1 MADKIR
7 ILLSV
12 SESTIAEF
20 VNYSLISNIEVIF
33 CLTEQDFLQQIDIGT
48 TPAAIVI
55 ENHVNFDI
63 TKDFLD
69 KIINH
74 TSMQYSL
81 NLDLFA
87 MTPVIALLHDYTPE
101 EEISLL
107 NCGVSE
113 VIDLKTNKDV
123 IYHRILKATQSFTN
137 EIKKFLIINKQ
148 HEYALTRI
156 SQLSGKTGIFNKQ
169 TFIEKT
175 KDMLSQNKGKTF
187 IFIQFDID
195 RFKVFNDLFGFSE
208 GDKILMGLGEYFIQ
222 KNRQNT
228 QYGHI
233 YADHFIIC
241 TEKDNFS
248 PETFVKEI
256 TTFTNKLFPKFD
268 FIVRVGLYEVYNDG
282 KIDISL
288 ACDRA
293 QLALHSIKADFSA
306 RYAFFSDDMITDLK
320 EEQELITD
328 MVIGIR
334 NNEFKIYIQ
343 PQYDYTTDSMSGAE
357 ALVRWQHPTKGLISP
372 SVFIPVF
379 ERNGFITQLDQ
390 YIWDKTCAYIR
401 KWKDMGLNPV
411 PISVN
416 VSRRDIYN
424 QNLVAVFSRLLK
436 KYNLTPDSLRL
447 EITESAYMDN
457 PSQLIN
463 VVKDLKNLGFC
474 LEMDDFGSGYSSLNT
489 LKDVPVDILKLDM
502 QFIIDSTEKNINKP
516 KHQKRSSNILT
527 SVVRM
532 ANLLQLPVIAEGI
545 ESKSQADYL
554 KSIGCFHMQGFY
566 FSKPM
571 PAEDFETMQEML
583 PEANVEL
590 PEEKEDENGGN
601 FLDSSSINNML
612 FNKFVGAAAIIEWS
626 GDKLELLQL
635 NNLYLK
641 EIGTSRAEYS
651 QYQKD
656 ILQRIEEKSRPALI
670 EAMAQAVKT
679 KEMEFCE
686 VEVLPLGA
694 EKETFWLRIRLVHLS
709 NTATGDIF
717 FAGVENIDFRMHL
730 LELTTTL
737 SEQLASILGNVP
749 YGVIMLENKDGKF
762 YTKYV
767 NEPAAQLAGYGQGEF
782 RAKVNESLF
791 DLFKTDGHKDFKTF
805 LNEQFISDIP
815 TFSENFKIVCKDNS
829 EKEIQFTGNVINQS
843 NGTKIIC
850 AALWKYPIT

>member
-1 MADKIR
+1 MAEKAK

-20 VNYSLISNIEVIF
+20 VDYSLIGNIDVIF
-33 CLTEQDFLQQIDIGT
+33 CPSEQDILQQIDIGT
-48 TPAAIVI
+48 SPAAIVI

-69 KIINH
+69 KIENH

-87 MTPVIALLHDYTPE
+87 MTPVIALLQDYTSE
-101 EEISLL
+101 EEIFLL
-107 NCGVSE
+107 NNGVSE
-113 VIDLKTNKDV
+113 VIDLKTDSNV
-123 IYHRILKATQSFTN
+123 IYHRVLKATQSFTN
-137 EIKKFLIINKQ
+137 EIKKFLVINKQ
-148 HEYALTRI
+148 HEHALTRI

-169 TFIEKT
+169 TFIQKT
-175 KDMLSQNKGKTF
+175 KEMLSKNKGKPF

-222 KNRQNT
+222 NSKKNT

-256 TTFTNKLFPKFD
+256 TTFTNRLFPKFD
-268 FIVRVGLYEVYNDG
+268 FIVRVGLYEVFNDG
-282 KIDISL
+282 EIDISL

-320 EEQELITD
+320 QEQELITD

-334 NNEFKIYIQ
+334 KNEFKIYIQ

-357 ALVRWQHPTKGLISP
+357 ALVRWMHPTKGLISP

-502 QFIIDSTEKNINKP
+502 QFIIDSTEKNKSKP

-545 ESKSQADYL
+545 ESKAQADYL

-571 PAEDFETMQEML
+571 PAEEFEAMQEML
-583 PEANVEL
+583 PEANSEL
-590 PEEKEDENGGN
+590 PEEKEEEANGD
-601 FLDSSSINNML
+601 FLDSASVNNML

-656 ILQRIEEKSRPALI
+656 VLQRIAEKSRPAII

-679 KEMEFCE
+679 KRMEFCE
-686 VEVLPLGA
+686 IEVLPLGT
-694 EKETFWLRIRLVHLS
+694 EKESFWLRIRLVHLS

-737 SEQLASILGNVP
+737 SEQLASILGNAP
-749 YGVIMLENKDGKF
+749 CGFIMLENNDGKF

-767 NEPAAQLAGYGQGEF
+767 NENAARIAGYEQSEF
-782 RAKVNESLF
+782 RAKVNESIF
-791 DLFKTDGHKDFKTF
+791 DLFVSKKHKDFQAF
-805 LNEQFISDIP
+805 LNEMLTANTP
-815 TFSENFKIVCKDNS
+815 AFSEDIKIVCKDNTQ
-829 EKEIQFTGNVINQS
+829 KVIRFKGNVINQS
-843 NGTKIIC
+843 NGTRLIC
-850 AALWKYPIT
+850 ASLWV

>member
-1 MADKIR
+1 MAEKAK

-20 VNYSLISNIEVIF
+20 VDYSLIGNIDVIF
-33 CLTEQDFLQQIDIGT
+33 CPSEQDILQQIDIGT
-48 TPAAIVI
+48 SPAAIVI

-69 KIINH
+69 KIENH

-87 MTPVIALLHDYTPE
+87 MTPVIALLHDYTSE

-107 NCGVSE
+107 NNGVSE
-113 VIDLKTNKDV
+113 VIDLKTDSNV
-123 IYHRILKATQSFTN
+123 IYHRVLKATQSFTN
-137 EIKKFLIINKQ
+137 EIKKFLVINKQ
-148 HEYALTRI
+148 HEHALTRI

-169 TFIEKT
+169 TFIQKT
-175 KDMLSQNKGKTF
+175 KEMLSKNKGKPF

-222 KNRQNT
+222 NSKKNT

-256 TTFTNKLFPKFD
+256 TTFTNRLFPKFD
-268 FIVRVGLYEVYNDG
+268 FIVRVGLYEVFNDG
-282 KIDISL
+282 EIDISL

-293 QLALHSIKADFSA
+293 QLALHSIKANFSA

-320 EEQELITD
+320 QEQELITD

-334 NNEFKIYIQ
+334 KNEFKIYIQ

-357 ALVRWQHPTKGLISP
+357 ALVRWMHPTKGLISP

-502 QFIIDSTEKNINKP
+502 QFIIDSTEKNKSKP

-545 ESKSQADYL
+545 ESKAQADYL

-571 PAEDFETMQEML
+571 PAEEFEAMQEML
-583 PEANVEL
+583 PEANSEL
-590 PEEKEDENGGN
+590 PEEKEEEANGD
-601 FLDSSSINNML
+601 FLDSASVNNML

-626 GDKLELLQL
+626 GYKLELLQM

-656 ILQRIEEKSRPALI
+656 VLQRIAEKSRPAII

-679 KEMEFCE
+679 KRMEFCE
-686 VEVLPLGA
+686 IEVLPLGT
-694 EKETFWLRIRLVHLS
+694 EKESFWLRIRLVHLS

-737 SEQLASILGNVP
+737 SEQLASILGTAP
-749 YGVIMLENKDGKF
+749 CGFIMLENNDGKF

-767 NEPAAQLAGYGQGEF
+767 NENAARIAGYEQSEF
-782 RAKVNESLF
+782 RAKVNESIF
-791 DLFKTDGHKDFKTF
+791 DLFVSKKHKDFQAF
-805 LNEQFISDIP
+805 LNEMLTANSP
-815 TFSENFKIVCKDNS
+815 AFSEDIKIVCKDNTQ
-829 EKEIQFTGNVINQS
+829 KEIRFTGNVINQS
-843 NGTKIIC
+843 NGTRLIC
-850 AALWKYPIT
+850 ASLWV

>member
-1 MADKIR
+1 MAEKAK

-20 VNYSLISNIEVIF
+20 IDYSLIGNIDVIF
-33 CLTEQDFLQQIDIGT
+33 CPSEQDILQQIDIGT
-48 TPAAIVI
+48 SPAAIVI

-69 KIINH
+69 KIENH

-87 MTPVIALLHDYTPE
+87 MTPVIALLQDYTSE
-101 EEISLL
+101 EEIFLL
-107 NCGVSE
+107 NNGVSE
-113 VIDLKTNKDV
+113 VIDLKTDSNV
-123 IYHRILKATQSFTN
+123 IYHRVLKATQSFTN
-137 EIKKFLIINKQ
+137 EIKKFLVINKQ
-148 HEYALTRI
+148 HEHALTRI

-169 TFIEKT
+169 TFIQKT
-175 KDMLSQNKGKTF
+175 KEMLSKNKGKPF

-222 KNRQNT
+222 NSKKNT

-256 TTFTNKLFPKFD
+256 TTFTNRLFPKFD
-268 FIVRVGLYEVYNDG
+268 FIVRVGLYEVFNDG

-320 EEQELITD
+320 QEQELITD

-334 NNEFKIYIQ
+334 KNEFKIYIQ

-357 ALVRWQHPTKGLISP
+357 ALVRWMHPTKGLISP

-502 QFIIDSTEKNINKP
+502 QFIIDSTEKNKSKP

-545 ESKSQADYL
+545 ESKAQADYL

-571 PAEDFETMQEML
+571 PAEEFEAMQEML
-583 PEANVEL
+583 PEANPEL
-590 PEEKEDENGGN
+590 PEEKEEEANGD
-601 FLDSSSINNML
+601 FLDSASVNNML

-626 GDKLELLQL
+626 GDKLELLQM

-656 ILQRIEEKSRPALI
+656 VLQRIAEKSRPAII

-679 KEMEFCE
+679 KRMEFCE
-686 VEVLPLGA
+686 IEVLPLGT
-694 EKETFWLRIRLVHLS
+694 EKESFWLRIRLVHLS

-737 SEQLASILGNVP
+737 SEQLASILGNTP
-749 YGVIMLENKDGKF
+749 CGFIILENNDGKF

-767 NEPAAQLAGYGQGEF
+767 NENAARIAGYEQSEF
-782 RAKVNESLF
+782 RAKVNESIF
-791 DLFKTDGHKDFKTF
+791 DLFVSKKHKDFQAF
-805 LNEQFISDIP
+805 LNEMLTANTP
-815 TFSENFKIVCKDNS
+815 AFSEDIKIVCKDNTQ
-829 EKEIQFTGNVINQS
+829 KEIRFTGNVINQS
-843 NGTKIIC
+843 NGTRLIC
-850 AALWKYPIT
+850 ASLWV

>member
-1 MADKIR
+1 MAEKAK

-20 VNYSLISNIEVIF
+20 VDYSLIGNIDVIF
-33 CLTEQDFLQQIDIGT
+33 CPYEQDILQQIDIGT
-48 TPAAIVI
+48 SPAAIVI

-69 KIINH
+69 KIENH

-81 NLDLFA
+81 KFDLFA
-87 MTPVIALLHDYTPE
+87 MTPVIALLQDYTSE
-101 EEISLL
+101 EEIFLL
-107 NCGVSE
+107 NNGVSE
-113 VIDLKTNKDV
+113 VIDLKTDSNV
-123 IYHRILKATQSFTN
+123 IYHRVLKATQSFTN
-137 EIKKFLIINKQ
+137 EIKKFLVINKQ
-148 HEYALTRI
+148 HEHALTRV

-169 TFIEKT
+169 TFIQKT
-175 KDMLSQNKGKTF
+175 KEMLSKNKGKPF

-222 KNRQNT
+222 NSKKNT

-256 TTFTNKLFPKFD
+256 TTFTNRLFPKFD
-268 FIVRVGLYEVYNDG
+268 FIVRVGLYEVFNDG

-320 EEQELITD
+320 QEQELITD

-334 NNEFKIYIQ
+334 KNEFKIYIQ

-357 ALVRWQHPTKGLISP
+357 ALVRWMHPTKGLISP

-502 QFIIDSTEKNINKP
+502 QFIIDSTEKNKSKP

-545 ESKSQADYL
+545 ESKAQADYL

-571 PAEDFETMQEML
+571 PAEEFEAMQEML
-583 PEANVEL
+583 PEANPEL
-590 PEEKEDENGGN
+590 PEGKEEEANGD
-601 FLDSSSINNML
+601 FLDSASVNNML

-656 ILQRIEEKSRPALI
+656 VLQRIAEKSRPAI
-670 EAMAQAVKT
+670 IAAMAQAVKT
-679 KEMEFCE
+679 KRMEFCE
-686 VEVLPLGA
+686 IEVLPLGT
-694 EKETFWLRIRLVHLS
+694 EKESFWLRIRLVHLS

-737 SEQLASILGNVP
+737 SEQLASILGNAP
-749 YGVIMLENKDGKF
+749 CGFIMLENNDGKF

-767 NEPAAQLAGYGQGEF
+767 NENAAQIAGYEQSEF
-782 RAKVNESLF
+782 RAKVNESIF
-791 DLFKTDGHKDFKTF
+791 DLFVSKKHKDFQAF
-805 LNEQFISDIP
+805 LNEMLTANTP
-815 TFSENFKIVCKDNS
+815 AFSEDIKIVCKDNTQ
-829 EKEIQFTGNVINQS
+829 KEIRFTGNVINQS
-843 NGTKIIC
+843 NGTRLIC
-850 AALWKYPIT
+850 ASLWV

>member
-1 MADKIR
+1 MAEKAK

-20 VNYSLISNIEVIF
+20 VDYSLIGNIDVIF
-33 CLTEQDFLQQIDIGT
+33 CLSEQDILQQIDIGT
-48 TPAAIVI
+48 SPAAIVI

-69 KIINH
+69 KIENH

-87 MTPVIALLHDYTPE
+87 MTPVIALLHDYTSE

-107 NCGVSE
+107 NNGVSE
-113 VIDLKTNKDV
+113 VIDLKTDSNV
-123 IYHRILKATQSFTN
+123 IYHRVLKATQSFTN
-137 EIKKFLIINKQ
+137 EIKKFLVINKQ
-148 HEYALTRI
+148 HEHALTRV

-169 TFIEKT
+169 TFIQKT
-175 KDMLSQNKGKTF
+175 KEMLSKNKGKPF

-222 KNRQNT
+222 NSKKNT

-256 TTFTNKLFPKFD
+256 TTFTNRLFPKFD
-268 FIVRVGLYEVYNDG
+268 FIVRVGLYEVFNDG

-320 EEQELITD
+320 QEQELITD

-334 NNEFKIYIQ
+334 KNEFKIYIQ

-357 ALVRWQHPTKGLISP
+357 ALVRWMHPTKGLISP

-502 QFIIDSTEKNINKP
+502 QFIIDSTEKNKSKP

-545 ESKSQADYL
+545 ESKAQADYL

-571 PAEDFETMQEML
+571 PAEEFEAMQEML
-583 PEANVEL
+583 PEANSEL
-590 PEEKEDENGGN
+590 PEEKEEEANGD
-601 FLDSSSINNML
+601 FLDSASVNNML

-626 GDKLELLQL
+626 GYKLELLQM

-656 ILQRIEEKSRPALI
+656 VLQRIVEKSRPAII

-679 KEMEFCE
+679 KRMEFCE
-686 VEVLPLGA
+686 IEVLPLGT
-694 EKETFWLRIRLVHLS
+694 EKESFWLRIRLVHLS

-737 SEQLASILGNVP
+737 SEQLASILGTAP
-749 YGVIMLENKDGKF
+749 CGFIMLENNDGKF

-767 NEPAAQLAGYGQGEF
+767 NENAARIAGYEQSEF
-782 RAKVNESLF
+782 RAKVNESIF
-791 DLFKTDGHKDFKTF
+791 DLFVSKKHKDFQAF
-805 LNEQFISDIP
+805 LNEMLTANTP
-815 TFSENFKIVCKDNS
+815 AFSEDIKIICKDNTQ
-829 EKEIQFTGNVINQS
+829 KEIRFTGNVINQS
-843 NGTKIIC
+843 NGTRLIC
-850 AALWKYPIT
+850 ASLWV

>member
-1 MADKIR
+1 MAEKAK

-20 VNYSLISNIEVIF
+20 IDYSLIGNIDVIF
-33 CLTEQDFLQQIDIGT
+33 CPSEQDILQQIDIGT
-48 TPAAIVI
+48 SPAAIVI

-69 KIINH
+69 KIENH

-87 MTPVIALLHDYTPE
+87 MTPVIALLHDYTSE

-107 NCGVSE
+107 NNGVSE
-113 VIDLKTNKDV
+113 VIDLKTDSNV
-123 IYHRILKATQSFTN
+123 IYHRVLKATQSFTN
-137 EIKKFLIINKQ
+137 EIKKFLVINKQ
-148 HEYALTRI
+148 HEHALTRV

-169 TFIEKT
+169 TFIQKT
-175 KDMLSQNKGKTF
+175 KEMLSKNKGKPF

-222 KNRQNT
+222 NSKKNT

-256 TTFTNKLFPKFD
+256 TTFTNRLFPKFD
-268 FIVRVGLYEVYNDG
+268 FIVRVGLYEVFNDG

-320 EEQELITD
+320 QEQELITD

-334 NNEFKIYIQ
+334 KNEFKIYIQ

-357 ALVRWQHPTKGLISP
+357 ALVRWMHPTKGLISP

-502 QFIIDSTEKNINKP
+502 QFIIDSTEKNKSKP

-545 ESKSQADYL
+545 ESKAQADYL

-571 PAEDFETMQEML
+571 PAEEFEAMQEML
-583 PEANVEL
+583 PEANSEL
-590 PEEKEDENGGN
+590 PEEKEEEANGD
-601 FLDSSSINNML
+601 FLDSASVNNML

-626 GDKLELLQL
+626 GYKLELLQM

-656 ILQRIEEKSRPALI
+656 VLQRIAEKSRPAII

-679 KEMEFCE
+679 KRMEFCE
-686 VEVLPLGA
+686 IEVLPLGT
-694 EKETFWLRIRLVHLS
+694 EKESFWLRIRLVHLS

-737 SEQLASILGNVP
+737 SEQLASILGTAP
-749 YGVIMLENKDGKF
+749 CGFIMLENNDGKF

-767 NEPAAQLAGYGQGEF
+767 NENAARIAGYEQSEF
-782 RAKVNESLF
+782 RAKVNESIF
-791 DLFKTDGHKDFKTF
+791 DLFVSKKHKDFQAF
-805 LNEQFISDIP
+805 LNEMLTANSP
-815 TFSENFKIVCKDNS
+815 AFSEDIKIVCKDNTQ
-829 EKEIQFTGNVINQS
+829 KEIRFTGNVINQS
-843 NGTKIIC
+843 NGTRLIC
-850 AALWKYPIT
+850 ASLWV

>member
-1 MADKIR
+1 MAEKTK

-12 SESTIAEF
+12 SESTIAGF
-20 VNYSLISNIEVIF
+20 VDYSLIGNIDVIF
-33 CLTEQDFLQQIDIGT
+33 CPSEQDILQQIDIGT
-48 TPAAIVI
+48 SPAAIVI

-69 KIINH
+69 KIENH

-81 NLDLFA
+81 KFDLFA
-87 MTPVIALLHDYTPE
+87 MTPVIALLQDYTSE
-101 EEISLL
+101 EEIFLL
-107 NCGVSE
+107 NNGVSE
-113 VIDLKTNKDV
+113 VIDLKTDSNV
-123 IYHRILKATQSFTN
+123 IYHRVLKATQSFTN
-137 EIKKFLIINKQ
+137 EIKKFLVINKQ
-148 HEYALTRI
+148 HEHALTRV

-169 TFIEKT
+169 TFIQKT
-175 KDMLSQNKGKTF
+175 KEMLSKNKGKPF

-222 KNRQNT
+222 NSKKNT

-256 TTFTNKLFPKFD
+256 TTFTNRLFPKFD
-268 FIVRVGLYEVYNDG
+268 FIVRVGLYEVFNDG

-320 EEQELITD
+320 QEQELITD

-334 NNEFKIYIQ
+334 KNEFKIYIQ

-357 ALVRWQHPTKGLISP
+357 ALVRWMHPTKGLISP

-502 QFIIDSTEKNINKP
+502 QFIIDSTEKNKSKP

-545 ESKSQADYL
+545 ESKAQADYL

-571 PAEDFETMQEML
+571 PAEEFEAMQEML
-583 PEANVEL
+583 PEANPEL
-590 PEEKEDENGGN
+590 PEGKEEEANGD
-601 FLDSSSINNML
+601 FLDSASVNNML

-656 ILQRIEEKSRPALI
+656 VLQRIAEKSRPAI
-670 EAMAQAVKT
+670 IAAMAQAVKT
-679 KEMEFCE
+679 KRMEFCE
-686 VEVLPLGA
+686 IEVLPLGT
-694 EKETFWLRIRLVHLS
+694 EKESFWLRIRLVHLS

-737 SEQLASILGNVP
+737 SEQLASILGNAP
-749 YGVIMLENKDGKF
+749 CGFIMLENNDGKF

-767 NEPAAQLAGYGQGEF
+767 NENAAQIAGYEQSEF
-782 RAKVNESLF
+782 RAKVNESIF
-791 DLFKTDGHKDFKTF
+791 DLFVSKKHKDFQAF
-805 LNEQFISDIP
+805 LNEMLTANTP
-815 TFSENFKIVCKDNS
+815 AFSEDIKIVCKDNTQ
-829 EKEIQFTGNVINQS
+829 KEIRFTGNVINQS
-843 NGTKIIC
+843 NGTRLIC
-850 AALWKYPIT
+850 ASLWV

>member
-1 MADKIR
+1 MAEKAK

-20 VNYSLISNIEVIF
+20 VDYSLIGNIDVIF
-33 CLTEQDFLQQIDIGT
+33 CPSEQDILQQIDIGT
-48 TPAAIVI
+48 SPAAIVI

-69 KIINH
+69 KIENH

-87 MTPVIALLHDYTPE
+87 MTPVIALLHDYTSE

-107 NCGVSE
+107 NNGVSE
-113 VIDLKTNKDV
+113 VIDLKTDSNV
-123 IYHRILKATQSFTN
+123 IYHRVLKATQSFTN
-137 EIKKFLIINKQ
+137 EIKKFLVINKQ
-148 HEYALTRI
+148 HEHALTRI

-169 TFIEKT
+169 TFIQKT
-175 KDMLSQNKGKTF
+175 KEMLSKNKGKPF

-222 KNRQNT
+222 NSKKNT

-256 TTFTNKLFPKFD
+256 TTFTNRLFPKFD
-268 FIVRVGLYEVYNDG
+268 FIVRVGLYEVFNDG

-320 EEQELITD
+320 QEQELITD

-334 NNEFKIYIQ
+334 KNEFKIYIQ

-357 ALVRWQHPTKGLISP
+357 ALVRWMHPTKGLISP

-502 QFIIDSTEKNINKP
+502 QFIIDSTEKNKSKP

-545 ESKSQADYL
+545 ESKAQADYL

-571 PAEDFETMQEML
+571 PAEEFEAMQEML
-583 PEANVEL
+583 PEANSEL
-590 PEEKEDENGGN
+590 PEEKEEEANGD
-601 FLDSSSINNML
+601 FLDSASVNNML
-612 FNKFVGAAAIIEWS
+612 FNKFVGAAAIIEWR
-626 GDKLELLQL
+626 GYKLELLQM

-656 ILQRIEEKSRPALI
+656 VLQRIAEKSRPAII

-679 KEMEFCE
+679 KRMEFCE
-686 VEVLPLGA
+686 IEVLPLGT
-694 EKETFWLRIRLVHLS
+694 EKESFWLRIRLVHLS

-737 SEQLASILGNVP
+737 SEQLASILGTAP
-749 YGVIMLENKDGKF
+749 CGFIMLENNDGKF

-767 NEPAAQLAGYGQGEF
+767 NENAARIAGYEQSEF
-782 RAKVNESLF
+782 RAKVNESIF
-791 DLFKTDGHKDFKTF
+791 DLFVSKKHKDFQAF
-805 LNEQFISDIP
+805 LNEMLTANTP
-815 TFSENFKIVCKDNS
+815 AFSEDIKIVCKDNTQ
-829 EKEIQFTGNVINQS
+829 KEIRFTGNVINQS
-843 NGTKIIC
+843 NGTRLIC
-850 AALWKYPIT
+850 ASLWV

>member
-1 MADKIR
+1 MAEKAK

-20 VNYSLISNIEVIF
+20 VDYSLIGNIDVIF
-33 CLTEQDFLQQIDIGT
+33 CPSEQDILQQIDIGT
-48 TPAAIVI
+48 SPAAIVI

-69 KIINH
+69 KIVNH
-74 TSMQYSL
+74 ISMQYSL

-87 MTPVIALLHDYTPE
+87 MTPVIALLHDYTSE

-107 NCGVSE
+107 NNGVSE
-113 VIDLKTNKDV
+113 VIDLKTDSNV
-123 IYHRILKATQSFTN
+123 IYHRVLKATQSFTN
-137 EIKKFLIINKQ
+137 EIKKFLVINKQ
-148 HEYALTRI
+148 HEYALTRV

-169 TFIEKT
+169 TFIQKT
-175 KDMLSQNKGKTF
+175 KEMLSKNKGKPF

-222 KNRQNT
+222 NSKKNT

-256 TTFTNKLFPKFD
+256 TTFTNRLFPKFD
-268 FIVRVGLYEVYNDG
+268 FIVRVGLYEVFNDG

-306 RYAFFSDDMITDLK
+306 RYAFFSNDMITDLK
-320 EEQELITD
+320 QEQELITD

-334 NNEFKIYIQ
+334 KNEFKIYIQ

-357 ALVRWQHPTKGLISP
+357 ALVRWMHPTKGLISP

-502 QFIIDSTEKNINKP
+502 QFIIDSTEKNKSKP

-545 ESKSQADYL
+545 ESKAQADYL

-571 PAEDFETMQEML
+571 PAEEFEAMQEML
-583 PEANVEL
+583 PEANSEL
-590 PEEKEDENGGN
+590 PEEKEEEANGD
-601 FLDSSSINNML
+601 FLDSASVNNML

-626 GDKLELLQL
+626 GYKLELIQM

-656 ILQRIEEKSRPALI
+656 VLQRIVEKSRPAII

-679 KEMEFCE
+679 KRMEFCE
-686 VEVLPLGA
+686 IEVLPLGT
-694 EKETFWLRIRLVHLS
+694 EKESFWLRIRLVHLS

-737 SEQLASILGNVP
+737 SEQLASILGTAP
-749 YGVIMLENKDGKF
+749 CGFIMLENNDGKF

-767 NEPAAQLAGYGQGEF
+767 NENAARIAGYEQSEF
-782 RAKVNESLF
+782 RAKVNESIF
-791 DLFKTDGHKDFKTF
+791 DLFVSKKHKDFQAF
-805 LNEQFISDIP
+805 LNEMLTANTP
-815 TFSENFKIVCKDNS
+815 AFSEDIKIICKDNTQ
-829 EKEIQFTGNVINQS
+829 KEIRFTGNVINQS
-843 NGTKIIC
+843 NGTRLIC
-850 AALWKYPIT
+850 ASLWV

>member
-1 MADKIR
+1 MAEKAK

-20 VNYSLISNIEVIF
+20 VDYSLIGNIDVIF
-33 CLTEQDFLQQIDIGT
+33 CPSEQDILQQIDIGT
-48 TPAAIVI
+48 SPAAIVI

-69 KIINH
+69 KIENH

-87 MTPVIALLHDYTPE
+87 MTPVIALLQDYTSE
-101 EEISLL
+101 EEIFLL
-107 NCGVSE
+107 NNGVSE
-113 VIDLKTNKDV
+113 VIDLKTDSNV
-123 IYHRILKATQSFTN
+123 IYHRVLKATQSFTN
-137 EIKKFLIINKQ
+137 EIKKFLVINKQ
-148 HEYALTRI
+148 HEHALTRI

-169 TFIEKT
+169 TFIQKT
-175 KDMLSQNKGKTF
+175 KEMLSKNKGKPF

-222 KNRQNT
+222 NSKKNT

-256 TTFTNKLFPKFD
+256 TTFTNRLFPKFD
-268 FIVRVGLYEVYNDG
+268 FIVRVGLYEVFNDG

-320 EEQELITD
+320 QEQELITD

-334 NNEFKIYIQ
+334 KNEFKIYIQ

-357 ALVRWQHPTKGLISP
+357 ALVRWMHPTKGLISP

-502 QFIIDSTEKNINKP
+502 QFIIDSTEKNKSKP

-545 ESKSQADYL
+545 ESKAQADYL

-571 PAEDFETMQEML
+571 PAEEFEAMQEML
-583 PEANVEL
+583 PEANSEL
-590 PEEKEDENGGN
+590 PEEKEEEANGD
-601 FLDSSSINNML
+601 FLDSASVNNML

-626 GDKLELLQL
+626 GYKLELLQM

-656 ILQRIEEKSRPALI
+656 VLQRIAEKSRPAII

-679 KEMEFCE
+679 KRMEFCE
-686 VEVLPLGA
+686 IEVLPLGT
-694 EKETFWLRIRLVHLS
+694 EKESFWLRIRLVHLS

-737 SEQLASILGNVP
+737 SEQLASILGTAP
-749 YGVIMLENKDGKF
+749 CGFIMLENNDGKF

-767 NEPAAQLAGYGQGEF
+767 NENAARIAGYEQSEF
-782 RAKVNESLF
+782 RAKVNESIF
-791 DLFKTDGHKDFKTF
+791 DLFVSKKHKDFQAF
-805 LNEQFISDIP
+805 LNEMLTANTP
-815 TFSENFKIVCKDNS
+815 AFSEDIKIVCKDNTQ
-829 EKEIQFTGNVINQS
+829 KEIRFTGNVINQS
-843 NGTKIIC
+843 NGTRLIC
-850 AALWKYPIT
+850 ASLWV

>member
-1 MADKIR
+1 MAEKAK

-20 VNYSLISNIEVIF
+20 IDYSLIGNIDVIF
-33 CLTEQDFLQQIDIGT
+33 CPYEQDILQQIDIGT
-48 TPAAIVI
+48 SPAAIVI

-69 KIINH
+69 KIENH

-81 NLDLFA
+81 KFDLFA
-87 MTPVIALLHDYTPE
+87 MTPVIALLQDYTSE
-101 EEISLL
+101 EEIFLL
-107 NCGVSE
+107 NNGVSE
-113 VIDLKTNKDV
+113 VIDLKTDSNV
-123 IYHRILKATQSFTN
+123 IYHRVLKATQSFTN
-137 EIKKFLIINKQ
+137 EIKKFLVINKQ
-148 HEYALTRI
+148 HEHALTRV

-169 TFIEKT
+169 TFIQKT
-175 KDMLSQNKGKTF
+175 KEMLSKNKGKPF

-222 KNRQNT
+222 NSKKNT

-256 TTFTNKLFPKFD
+256 TTFTNRLFPKFD
-268 FIVRVGLYEVYNDG
+268 FIVRVGLYEVFNDG

-320 EEQELITD
+320 QEQELITD

-334 NNEFKIYIQ
+334 KNEFKIYIQ

-357 ALVRWQHPTKGLISP
+357 ALVRWMHPTKGLISP

-502 QFIIDSTEKNINKP
+502 QFIIDSTEKNKSKP

-545 ESKSQADYL
+545 ESKAQADYL

-571 PAEDFETMQEML
+571 PAEEFEAMQEML
-583 PEANVEL
+583 PEANSEL
-590 PEEKEDENGGN
+590 PEEKEEEANGD
-601 FLDSSSINNML
+601 FLDSASVNNML

-656 ILQRIEEKSRPALI
+656 VLQRIAEKSRPAII

-679 KEMEFCE
+679 KRMEFCE
-686 VEVLPLGA
+686 IEVLPLGT
-694 EKETFWLRIRLVHLS
+694 EKESFWLRIRLVHLS

-737 SEQLASILGNVP
+737 SEQLASILGNAP
-749 YGVIMLENKDGKF
+749 CGFIMLENNDGKF

-767 NEPAAQLAGYGQGEF
+767 NENAARIAGYEQSEF
-782 RAKVNESLF
+782 RAKVNESIF
-791 DLFKTDGHKDFKTF
+791 DLFVSKKHKDFQAF
-805 LNEQFISDIP
+805 LNEMLTANTP
-815 TFSENFKIVCKDNS
+815 AFSEDIKIVCKDNTQ
-829 EKEIQFTGNVINQS
+829 KEIRFTGNVINQS
-843 NGTKIIC
+843 NGTRLIC
-850 AALWKYPIT
+850 ASLWV

>member
-1 MADKIR
+1 MAEKAK

-20 VNYSLISNIEVIF
+20 IDYSLIGNIDVIF
-33 CLTEQDFLQQIDIGT
+33 CPSEQDILQQIDIGT
-48 TPAAIVI
+48 SPAAIVI

-69 KIINH
+69 KIENH

-87 MTPVIALLHDYTPE
+87 MTPVIALLQDYTSE
-101 EEISLL
+101 EEIFLL
-107 NCGVSE
+107 NNGVSE
-113 VIDLKTNKDV
+113 VIDLKTDSNV
-123 IYHRILKATQSFTN
+123 IYHRVLKATQSFTN
-137 EIKKFLIINKQ
+137 EIKKFLVINKQ
-148 HEYALTRI
+148 HEHALTRI

-169 TFIEKT
+169 TFIQKT
-175 KDMLSQNKGKTF
+175 KEMLSKNKGKPF

-222 KNRQNT
+222 NSKKNT

-256 TTFTNKLFPKFD
+256 TTFTNRLFPKFD
-268 FIVRVGLYEVYNDG
+268 FIVRVGLYEVFNDG

-320 EEQELITD
+320 QEQELITD

-334 NNEFKIYIQ
+334 KNEFKIYIQ

-357 ALVRWQHPTKGLISP
+357 ALVRWMHPTKGLISP

-502 QFIIDSTEKNINKP
+502 QFIIDSTEKNKSKP

-545 ESKSQADYL
+545 ESKAQADYL

-571 PAEDFETMQEML
+571 PAEEFEAMQEML
-583 PEANVEL
+583 PEANSEL
-590 PEEKEDENGGN
+590 PEEKEEEANGD
-601 FLDSSSINNML
+601 FLDSASVNNML

-626 GDKLELLQL
+626 GDKLELLQM

-656 ILQRIEEKSRPALI
+656 VLQRIAEKSRPAII

-679 KEMEFCE
+679 KRMEFCE
-686 VEVLPLGA
+686 IEVLPLGT
-694 EKETFWLRIRLVHLS
+694 EKESFWLRIRLVHLS

-737 SEQLASILGNVP
+737 SEQLASILGNAP
-749 YGVIMLENKDGKF
+749 CGFIILENNDGKF

-767 NEPAAQLAGYGQGEF
+767 NENAARIAGYEQSEF
-782 RAKVNESLF
+782 RAKVNESIF
-791 DLFKTDGHKDFKTF
+791 DLFVSKKHKDFQAF
-805 LNEQFISDIP
+805 LNEMLIANTP
-815 TFSENFKIVCKDNS
+815 AFSEDIKIVCKDNTQ
-829 EKEIQFTGNVINQS
+829 KEIRFTGNVINQS
-843 NGTKIIC
+843 NGTRLIC
-850 AALWKYPIT
+850 ASLWV

>member
-1 MADKIR
+1 MAEKAK

-20 VNYSLISNIEVIF
+20 VDYSLIGNIDVIF
-33 CLTEQDFLQQIDIGT
+33 CPSEQDILQQIDIGT
-48 TPAAIVI
+48 SPAAIVI

-69 KIINH
+69 KIENH

-87 MTPVIALLHDYTPE
+87 MTPVIALLQDYTSE

-107 NCGVSE
+107 NNGVSE
-113 VIDLKTNKDV
+113 VIDLKTDSDV
-123 IYHRILKATQSFTN
+123 IYHRVLKATQSFTN
-137 EIKKFLIINKQ
+137 EIKKFLVINKQ
-148 HEYALTRI
+148 HEHALTRV

-169 TFIEKT
+169 TFIQKT
-175 KDMLSQNKGKTF
+175 KEMLSKNKGKPF

-222 KNRQNT
+222 NSKKNT

-256 TTFTNKLFPKFD
+256 TTFTNRLFPKFD
-268 FIVRVGLYEVYNDG
+268 FIVRVGLYEVFNDG
-282 KIDISL
+282 EIDISL

-320 EEQELITD
+320 QEQELITD

-334 NNEFKIYIQ
+334 KNEFKIYIQ

-357 ALVRWQHPTKGLISP
+357 ALVRWMHPTKGLISP

-489 LKDVPVDILKLDM
+489 LKDIPVDILKLDM
-502 QFIIDSTEKNINKP
+502 QFIIDSTEKNKSKP

-545 ESKSQADYL
+545 ESKAQADYL

-571 PAEDFETMQEML
+571 PAEEFEAMQEML
-583 PEANVEL
+583 PEANSEL
-590 PEEKEDENGGN
+590 PEEKEEEANGD
-601 FLDSSSINNML
+601 FLDSASVNNML

-626 GDKLELLQL
+626 GYKLELLQM

-656 ILQRIEEKSRPALI
+656 VLQRIAEKSRPAII

-679 KEMEFCE
+679 KRMEFCE
-686 VEVLPLGA
+686 IEVLPLGT
-694 EKETFWLRIRLVHLS
+694 EKESFWLRIRLVHLS

-737 SEQLASILGNVP
+737 SEQLASILGTAP
-749 YGVIMLENKDGKF
+749 CGFIMLENNDGKF

-767 NEPAAQLAGYGQGEF
+767 NENAARIAGYEQSEF
-782 RAKVNESLF
+782 RAKVNESIF
-791 DLFKTDGHKDFKTF
+791 DLFVSKKHKDFQAF
-805 LNEQFISDIP
+805 LNEMLTANTP
-815 TFSENFKIVCKDNS
+815 AFSEDIKIVCKDNTQ
-829 EKEIQFTGNVINQS
+829 KEIRFTGNVINQS
-843 NGTKIIC
+843 NGTRLIC
-850 AALWKYPIT
+850 ASLWV

>member
-1 MADKIR
+1 MAEKAK

-20 VNYSLISNIEVIF
+20 VDYSLIGNIDVIF
-33 CLTEQDFLQQIDIGT
+33 CPSEQDILQQIDIGT
-48 TPAAIVI
+48 SPAAIVI

-69 KIINH
+69 KIENH

-87 MTPVIALLHDYTPE
+87 MTPVIALLQDYTSE
-101 EEISLL
+101 EEIFLL
-107 NCGVSE
+107 NNGVSE
-113 VIDLKTNKDV
+113 VIDLKTDSNV
-123 IYHRILKATQSFTN
+123 IYHRVLKATQSFTN
-137 EIKKFLIINKQ
+137 EIKKFLVINKQ
-148 HEYALTRI
+148 HEHALTRI

-169 TFIEKT
+169 TFIQKT
-175 KDMLSQNKGKTF
+175 KEMLSKNKGKPF

-222 KNRQNT
+222 NSKKNT

-256 TTFTNKLFPKFD
+256 TTFTNRLFPKFD
-268 FIVRVGLYEVYNDG
+268 FIVRVGLYEVFNDG
-282 KIDISL
+282 EIDISL

-320 EEQELITD
+320 QEQELITD

-334 NNEFKIYIQ
+334 KNEFKIYIQ

-357 ALVRWQHPTKGLISP
+357 ALVRWMHPTKGLISP

-502 QFIIDSTEKNINKP
+502 QFIIDSTEKNKSKP

-545 ESKSQADYL
+545 ESKAQADYL

-571 PAEDFETMQEML
+571 PAEEFKAMQEML
-583 PEANVEL
+583 PEANSEL
-590 PEEKEDENGGN
+590 PEEKEEEANGD
-601 FLDSSSINNML
+601 FLDSASVNNML

-626 GDKLELLQL
+626 GYKLELLQM

-641 EIGTSRAEYS
+641 EIGPSRAEYS

-656 ILQRIEEKSRPALI
+656 VLQRIAEKSRPAII

-679 KEMEFCE
+679 KRMEFCE
-686 VEVLPLGA
+686 IEVLPLGT
-694 EKETFWLRIRLVHLS
+694 EKESFWLRIRLVHLS

-737 SEQLASILGNVP
+737 SEQLASILGTAP
-749 YGVIMLENKDGKF
+749 CGFIMLENNDGKF

-767 NEPAAQLAGYGQGEF
+767 NENAARIAGYEQSEF
-782 RAKVNESLF
+782 RAKVNESIF
-791 DLFKTDGHKDFKTF
+791 DLFVSKKHKDFQAF
-805 LNEQFISDIP
+805 LNEMLTANTP
-815 TFSENFKIVCKDNS
+815 AFSEDIKIVCKDNTQ
-829 EKEIQFTGNVINQS
+829 KEIRFTGNVINQS
-843 NGTKIIC
+843 NGTRLIC
-850 AALWKYPIT
+850 ASLWV

>member
-1 MADKIR
+1 MAEKTK

-12 SESTIAEF
+12 SESTITEF
-20 VNYSLISNIEVIF
+20 IDYSLIGNIDVIF
-33 CLTEQDFLQQIDIGT
+33 CPYEQDILQQIDIGT
-48 TPAAIVI
+48 SPAAIVI

-69 KIINH
+69 KIENH

-87 MTPVIALLHDYTPE
+87 MTPVIALLQDYTSE
-101 EEISLL
+101 EEIFLL
-107 NCGVSE
+107 NNGVSE
-113 VIDLKTNKDV
+113 VIDLKTDSNV
-123 IYHRILKATQSFTN
+123 IYHRVLKATQSFTN
-137 EIKKFLIINKQ
+137 EIKKFLVINKQ
-148 HEYALTRI
+148 HEHALTRV

-169 TFIEKT
+169 TFIQKT
-175 KDMLSQNKGKTF
+175 KEMLSKNKGKPF

-222 KNRQNT
+222 NSKKNT

-256 TTFTNKLFPKFD
+256 TTFTNRLFPKFD
-268 FIVRVGLYEVYNDG
+268 FIVRVGLYEVFNDG

-320 EEQELITD
+320 QEQELITD

-334 NNEFKIYIQ
+334 KNEFKIYIQ

-357 ALVRWQHPTKGLISP
+357 ALVRWMHPTKGLISP

-502 QFIIDSTEKNINKP
+502 QFIIDSTEKNKSKP

-545 ESKSQADYL
+545 ESKAQADYL

-571 PAEDFETMQEML
+571 PAEEFEAMQEML
-583 PEANVEL
+583 PEANSEL
-590 PEEKEDENGGN
+590 PEEKEEEANGD
-601 FLDSSSINNML
+601 FLDSASVNNML

-626 GDKLELLQL
+626 GYKLELLQM

-656 ILQRIEEKSRPALI
+656 VLQRIAEKSRPAII

-679 KEMEFCE
+679 KRMEFCE
-686 VEVLPLGA
+686 IEVLPLGT
-694 EKETFWLRIRLVHLS
+694 EKESFWLRIRLVHLS

-737 SEQLASILGNVP
+737 SEQLASILGTAP
-749 YGVIMLENKDGKF
+749 CGFIMLENNDGKF

-767 NEPAAQLAGYGQGEF
+767 NENAARIAGYEQSEF
-782 RAKVNESLF
+782 RAKVNESIF
-791 DLFKTDGHKDFKTF
+791 DLFVSKKHKDFQAF
-805 LNEQFISDIP
+805 LNEMLTANSP
-815 TFSENFKIVCKDNS
+815 AFSEDIKIVCKDNTQ
-829 EKEIQFTGNVINQS
+829 KEIRFTGNVINQS
-843 NGTKIIC
+843 NGTRLIC
-850 AALWKYPIT
+850 ASLWV

>member
-1 MADKIR
+1 MAEKAK

-20 VNYSLISNIEVIF
+20 VDYSLIGNIDVIF
-33 CLTEQDFLQQIDIGT
+33 CPSEQDILQQIDIGT
-48 TPAAIVI
+48 SPAAIVI

-69 KIINH
+69 KIENH

-87 MTPVIALLHDYTPE
+87 MTPVIALLQDYTSE
-101 EEISLL
+101 EEIFLL
-107 NCGVSE
+107 NNGVSE
-113 VIDLKTNKDV
+113 VIDLKTDSNV
-123 IYHRILKATQSFTN
+123 IYHRVLKATQSFTN
-137 EIKKFLIINKQ
+137 EIKKFLVINKQ
-148 HEYALTRI
+148 HEHALTRI

-169 TFIEKT
+169 TFIQKT
-175 KDMLSQNKGKTF
+175 KEMLSKNKGKPF

-222 KNRQNT
+222 NSKKNT

-256 TTFTNKLFPKFD
+256 TTFTNRLFPKFD
-268 FIVRVGLYEVYNDG
+268 FIVRVGLYEVFNDG
-282 KIDISL
+282 EIDISL

-320 EEQELITD
+320 QEQELITD

-334 NNEFKIYIQ
+334 KNEFKIYIQ

-357 ALVRWQHPTKGLISP
+357 ALVRWMHPTKGLISP

-502 QFIIDSTEKNINKP
+502 QFIIDSTEKNKSKP

-545 ESKSQADYL
+545 ESKAQADYL

-571 PAEDFETMQEML
+571 PAEEFEAMQEML
-583 PEANVEL
+583 PEANSEL
-590 PEEKEDENGGN
+590 PEEKEEEANGD
-601 FLDSSSINNML
+601 FLDSASVNNML

-626 GDKLELLQL
+626 GYKLELLQM

-656 ILQRIEEKSRPALI
+656 VLQRIAEKSRPAII

-679 KEMEFCE
+679 KRMEFCE
-686 VEVLPLGA
+686 IEVLPLGT
-694 EKETFWLRIRLVHLS
+694 EKESFWLRIRLVHLS

-737 SEQLASILGNVP
+737 SEQLASILGTAP
-749 YGVIMLENKDGKF
+749 CGFIMLENNDGKF

-767 NEPAAQLAGYGQGEF
+767 NENAARIAGYEQSEF
-782 RAKVNESLF
+782 RAKVNESIF
-791 DLFKTDGHKDFKTF
+791 DLFVSKKHKDFQAF
-805 LNEQFISDIP
+805 LNEMLTANTP
-815 TFSENFKIVCKDNS
+815 AFSEDIKIVCKDNTQ
-829 EKEIQFTGNVINQS
+829 KEIRFTGNVINQS
-843 NGTKIIC
+843 NGSRLIC
-850 AALWKYPIT
+850 ASLWV

>member
-1 MADKIR
+1 MAEKAK

-20 VNYSLISNIEVIF
+20 VDYSLIGNIDVIF
-33 CLTEQDFLQQIDIGT
+33 CPSEQDILQQIDIGT
-48 TPAAIVI
+48 SPAAIVI

-69 KIINH
+69 KIENH

-87 MTPVIALLHDYTPE
+87 MTPVIALLQDYTSE
-101 EEISLL
+101 EEIFLL
-107 NCGVSE
+107 NNGVSE
-113 VIDLKTNKDV
+113 VIDLKTDSNV
-123 IYHRILKATQSFTN
+123 IYHRVLKATQSFTN
-137 EIKKFLIINKQ
+137 EIKKFLVINKQ
-148 HEYALTRI
+148 HEHALTRI

-169 TFIEKT
+169 TFIQKT
-175 KDMLSQNKGKTF
+175 KEMLSKNKGKPF

-222 KNRQNT
+222 NSKKNT

-256 TTFTNKLFPKFD
+256 TTFTNRLFPKFD
-268 FIVRVGLYEVYNDG
+268 FIVRVGLYEVFNDG

-320 EEQELITD
+320 QEQELITD

-334 NNEFKIYIQ
+334 KNEFKIYIQ

-357 ALVRWQHPTKGLISP
+357 ALVRWMHPTKGLISP

-502 QFIIDSTEKNINKP
+502 QFIIDSTEKNKSKP

-545 ESKSQADYL
+545 ESKAQADYL

-571 PAEDFETMQEML
+571 PAEEFEAMQEML
-583 PEANVEL
+583 PEANPEL
-590 PEEKEDENGGN
+590 PEGKEEEANGD
-601 FLDSSSINNML
+601 FLDSASVNNML

-656 ILQRIEEKSRPALI
+656 VLQRIAEKSRPAI
-670 EAMAQAVKT
+670 IAAMAQAVKT
-679 KEMEFCE
+679 KRMEFCE
-686 VEVLPLGA
+686 IEVLPLGT
-694 EKETFWLRIRLVHLS
+694 EKESFWLRIRLVHLS

-737 SEQLASILGNVP
+737 SEQLASILGNAP
-749 YGVIMLENKDGKF
+749 CGFIMLENNDGKF

-767 NEPAAQLAGYGQGEF
+767 NENAARIAGYEQSEF
-782 RAKVNESLF
+782 RAKVNESIF
-791 DLFKTDGHKDFKTF
+791 DLFVSKKHKEFQAF
-805 LNEQFISDIP
+805 LNEMLTANTP
-815 TFSENFKIVCKDNS
+815 AFSEDIKIVCKDNTQ
-829 EKEIQFTGNVINQS
+829 KEIRFTGNVINQS
-843 NGTKIIC
+843 NGTRLIC
-850 AALWKYPIT
+850 ASLWV

>member
-1 MADKIR
+1 MAEKAK

-20 VNYSLISNIEVIF
+20 VDYSLIGNIDVIF
-33 CLTEQDFLQQIDIGT
+33 CPSEQDILQQIDIGT
-48 TPAAIVI
+48 SPAAIVI

-69 KIINH
+69 KIENH

-87 MTPVIALLHDYTPE
+87 MTPVIALLQDYTSE
-101 EEISLL
+101 EEIFLL
-107 NCGVSE
+107 NNGVSE
-113 VIDLKTNKDV
+113 VIDLKTDSNV
-123 IYHRILKATQSFTN
+123 IYHRVLKATQSFTN
-137 EIKKFLIINKQ
+137 EIKKFLVINKQ
-148 HEYALTRI
+148 HEHALTRI

-169 TFIEKT
+169 TFIQKT
-175 KDMLSQNKGKTF
+175 KEMLSKNKGKPF

-222 KNRQNT
+222 NSKKNT

-256 TTFTNKLFPKFD
+256 TTFTNRLFPKFD
-268 FIVRVGLYEVYNDG
+268 FIVRVGLYEVFNDG
-282 KIDISL
+282 EIDISL

-320 EEQELITD
+320 QEQELITD

-334 NNEFKIYIQ
+334 KNEFKIYIQ

-357 ALVRWQHPTKGLISP
+357 ALVRWMHPTKGLISP

-502 QFIIDSTEKNINKP
+502 QFIIDSTEKNKSKP

-545 ESKSQADYL
+545 ESKAQADYL

-571 PAEDFETMQEML
+571 PAEEFEAMQEML
-583 PEANVEL
+583 PEANSEL
-590 PEEKEDENGGN
+590 PEEKEEEANGD
-601 FLDSSSINNML
+601 FLDSASVNNML

-626 GDKLELLQL
+626 GYKLELLQM

-656 ILQRIEEKSRPALI
+656 VLQRIAEKSRPAII

-679 KEMEFCE
+679 KRMEFCE
-686 VEVLPLGA
+686 IEVLPLGT
-694 EKETFWLRIRLVHLS
+694 EKESFWLRIRLVHLS

-737 SEQLASILGNVP
+737 SEQLASILGTAP
-749 YGVIMLENKDGKF
+749 CGFIMLENNDGKF

-767 NEPAAQLAGYGQGEF
+767 NENAARIAGYEQSEF
-782 RAKVNESLF
+782 RAKVNESIF
-791 DLFKTDGHKDFKTF
+791 DLFVSKKHKDFQAF
-805 LNEQFISDIP
+805 LNEMLTANTP
-815 TFSENFKIVCKDNS
+815 AFSEDIKIVCKDNTQ
-829 EKEIQFTGNVINQS
+829 KEIRFTGNVINQS
-843 NGTKIIC
+843 NGTRLIC
-850 AALWKYPIT
+850 ASLWV

>member
-1 MADKIR
+1 MAEKTK

-20 VNYSLISNIEVIF
+20 IDYSLIGNIDVIF
-33 CLTEQDFLQQIDIGT
+33 CPYEQDILQQIDIGT
-48 TPAAIVI
+48 SSAAIVI

-69 KIINH
+69 KIENH

-87 MTPVIALLHDYTPE
+87 MTPVIALLQDYTSE
-101 EEISLL
+101 EEIFLL
-107 NCGVSE
+107 NNGVSE
-113 VIDLKTNKDV
+113 VIDLKTDSNV
-123 IYHRILKATQSFTN
+123 IYHRVLKATQSFTN
-137 EIKKFLIINKQ
+137 EIKKFLVINKQ
-148 HEYALTRI
+148 HEHALTRI

-169 TFIEKT
+169 TFIQKT
-175 KDMLSQNKGKTF
+175 KEMLSKNKGKPF

-222 KNRQNT
+222 NSKKNT

-256 TTFTNKLFPKFD
+256 TTFTNRLFPKFD
-268 FIVRVGLYEVYNDG
+268 FIVREGLYEVFNDG

-320 EEQELITD
+320 QEQELITD

-334 NNEFKIYIQ
+334 KNEFKIYIQ

-357 ALVRWQHPTKGLISP
+357 ALVRWMHPTKGLISP

-502 QFIIDSTEKNINKP
+502 QFIIDSTEKNKSKP

-545 ESKSQADYL
+545 ESKAQADYL

-571 PAEDFETMQEML
+571 PAEEFEAMQEML
-583 PEANVEL
+583 PEANPEL
-590 PEEKEDENGGN
+590 PEEKEEEANGD
-601 FLDSSSINNML
+601 FLDSASVNNML

-656 ILQRIEEKSRPALI
+656 VLQRIAEKSRPAII

-679 KEMEFCE
+679 KRMEFCE
-686 VEVLPLGA
+686 IEVLPLGT
-694 EKETFWLRIRLVHLS
+694 EKESFWLRIRLVHLS

-737 SEQLASILGNVP
+737 SEQLASILGNAP
-749 YGVIMLENKDGKF
+749 CGFIMLENNDGKF

-767 NEPAAQLAGYGQGEF
+767 NENAARIAGYEQSEF
-782 RAKVNESLF
+782 RAKVNESIF
-791 DLFKTDGHKDFKTF
+791 DLFVSKKHKDFQAF
-805 LNEQFISDIP
+805 LNEMLTANTP
-815 TFSENFKIVCKDNS
+815 AFSEDIKIVCKDNTQ
-829 EKEIQFTGNVINQS
+829 KEIRFTGNVINQS
-843 NGTKIIC
+843 NGNRLIC
-850 AALWKYPIT
+850 ASLWV

>member
-1 MADKIR
+1 MAEKAK

-20 VNYSLISNIEVIF
+20 IDYSLIGNIDVIF
-33 CLTEQDFLQQIDIGT
+33 CPSEQDILQQIDIGT
-48 TPAAIVI
+48 SPAAIVI

-69 KIINH
+69 KIENH

-81 NLDLFA
+81 KFDLFA
-87 MTPVIALLHDYTPE
+87 MTPVIALLQDYTSE
-101 EEISLL
+101 EEIFLL
-107 NCGVSE
+107 NNGVSE
-113 VIDLKTNKDV
+113 VIDLKTDSNV
-123 IYHRILKATQSFTN
+123 IYHRVLKATQSFTN
-137 EIKKFLIINKQ
+137 EIKKFLVINKQ
-148 HEYALTRI
+148 HEHALTRV

-169 TFIEKT
+169 TFIQKT
-175 KDMLSQNKGKTF
+175 KEMLSKNKGKPF

-222 KNRQNT
+222 NSKKNT

-256 TTFTNKLFPKFD
+256 TTFTNRLFPKFD
-268 FIVRVGLYEVYNDG
+268 FIVRVGLYEVFNDG

-320 EEQELITD
+320 QEQELITD

-334 NNEFKIYIQ
+334 KNEFKIYIQ

-357 ALVRWQHPTKGLISP
+357 ALVRWMHPTKGLISP

-502 QFIIDSTEKNINKP
+502 QFIIDSTEKNKSKP

-545 ESKSQADYL
+545 ESKAQADYL

-571 PAEDFETMQEML
+571 PAEEFEAMQEML
-583 PEANVEL
+583 PEANSEL
-590 PEEKEDENGGN
+590 PEEKEEEANGD
-601 FLDSSSINNML
+601 FLDSASVNNML

-626 GDKLELLQL
+626 GYKLELLQM

-656 ILQRIEEKSRPALI
+656 VLQRIAEKSRPAI
-670 EAMAQAVKT
+670 IAAMAQAVKT
-679 KEMEFCE
+679 KRMEFCE
-686 VEVLPLGA
+686 IEVLPLGT
-694 EKETFWLRIRLVHLS
+694 EKESFWLRIRLVHLS

-737 SEQLASILGNVP
+737 SEQLASILGTAP
-749 YGVIMLENKDGKF
+749 CGFIMLENNDGKF

-767 NEPAAQLAGYGQGEF
+767 NENAARIAGYEQSEF
-782 RAKVNESLF
+782 RAKVNESIF
-791 DLFKTDGHKDFKTF
+791 DLFVSKKHKDFQAF
-805 LNEQFISDIP
+805 LNEMLTANTP
-815 TFSENFKIVCKDNS
+815 AFSEDIKIICKDNTQ
-829 EKEIQFTGNVINQS
+829 KEIRFTGNVINQS
-843 NGTKIIC
+843 NGTRLIC
-850 AALWKYPIT
+850 ASLWV

>member
-1 MADKIR
+1 MAEKAK

-20 VNYSLISNIEVIF
+20 VDYSLIGNIDVIF
-33 CLTEQDFLQQIDIGT
+33 CPSEQDILQQIDIGT
-48 TPAAIVI
+48 SPAAIVI

-69 KIINH
+69 KIENH

-87 MTPVIALLHDYTPE
+87 MTPVIALLQDYTSE
-101 EEISLL
+101 EEIFLL
-107 NCGVSE
+107 NNGVSE
-113 VIDLKTNKDV
+113 VIDLKTDSNV
-123 IYHRILKATQSFTN
+123 IYHRVLKATQSFTN
-137 EIKKFLIINKQ
+137 EIKKFLVINKQ
-148 HEYALTRI
+148 HEHALTRI

-169 TFIEKT
+169 TFIQKT
-175 KDMLSQNKGKTF
+175 KEMLSKNKGKPF

-222 KNRQNT
+222 NSKKNT

-256 TTFTNKLFPKFD
+256 TTFTNRLFPKFD
-268 FIVRVGLYEVYNDG
+268 FIVRVGLYEVFYDG

-320 EEQELITD
+320 QEQELITD

-334 NNEFKIYIQ
+334 KNEFKIYIQ

-357 ALVRWQHPTKGLISP
+357 ALVRWMHPTKGLISP

-502 QFIIDSTEKNINKP
+502 QFIIDSTEKNKSKP

-545 ESKSQADYL
+545 ESKAQADYL

-571 PAEDFETMQEML
+571 PAEEFEAMQEML
-583 PEANVEL
+583 PEANPEL
-590 PEEKEDENGGN
+590 PEGKEEEANGD
-601 FLDSSSINNML
+601 FLDSASVNNML

-656 ILQRIEEKSRPALI
+656 VLQRIAEKSRPAI
-670 EAMAQAVKT
+670 IAAMAQAVKT
-679 KEMEFCE
+679 KRMEFCE
-686 VEVLPLGA
+686 IEVLPLGT
-694 EKETFWLRIRLVHLS
+694 EKESFWLRIRLVHLS

-737 SEQLASILGNVP
+737 SEQLASILGNAP
-749 YGVIMLENKDGKF
+749 CGFIMLENNDGKF

-767 NEPAAQLAGYGQGEF
+767 NENAAQIAGYEQSEF
-782 RAKVNESLF
+782 RAKVNESIF
-791 DLFKTDGHKDFKTF
+791 DLFVSKKHKDFQAF
-805 LNEQFISDIP
+805 LNEMLTANTP
-815 TFSENFKIVCKDNS
+815 AFSEDIKIVCKDNTQ
-829 EKEIQFTGNVINQS
+829 KEIRFTGNVINQS
-843 NGTKIIC
+843 NGTRLIC
-850 AALWKYPIT
+850 ASLWV

>member
-1 MADKIR
+1 MAEKAK

-20 VNYSLISNIEVIF
+20 IDYSLIGNIDVIF
-33 CLTEQDFLQQIDIGT
+33 CPYEQDILQQIDIGT
-48 TPAAIVI
+48 SPAAIVI

-69 KIINH
+69 KIENH

-81 NLDLFA
+81 KFDLFA
-87 MTPVIALLHDYTPE
+87 MTPVIALLQDYTSE
-101 EEISLL
+101 EEIFLL
-107 NCGVSE
+107 NNGVSE
-113 VIDLKTNKDV
+113 VIDLKTDSNV
-123 IYHRILKATQSFTN
+123 IYHRVLKATQSFTN
-137 EIKKFLIINKQ
+137 EIKKFLVINKQ
-148 HEYALTRI
+148 HEHALTRV

-169 TFIEKT
+169 TFIQKT
-175 KDMLSQNKGKTF
+175 KEMLSKNKGKPF

-222 KNRQNT
+222 NSKKNT

-256 TTFTNKLFPKFD
+256 TTFTNRLFPKFD
-268 FIVRVGLYEVYNDG
+268 FIVRVGLYEVFNDG

-320 EEQELITD
+320 QEQELITD

-334 NNEFKIYIQ
+334 KNEFKIYIQ

-357 ALVRWQHPTKGLISP
+357 ALVRWMHPTKGLISP

-502 QFIIDSTEKNINKP
+502 QFIIDSTEKNKSKP

-545 ESKSQADYL
+545 ESKAQADYL

-571 PAEDFETMQEML
+571 PAEEFEAMQEML
-583 PEANVEL
+583 PEANPEL
-590 PEEKEDENGGN
+590 PEGKEEEANGD
-601 FLDSSSINNML
+601 FLDSASVNNML

-656 ILQRIEEKSRPALI
+656 VLQRIAEKSRPAI
-670 EAMAQAVKT
+670 IAAMAQAVKT
-679 KEMEFCE
+679 KRMEFCE
-686 VEVLPLGA
+686 IEVLPLGT
-694 EKETFWLRIRLVHLS
+694 EKESFWLRIRLVHLS

-737 SEQLASILGNVP
+737 SEQLASILGNAP
-749 YGVIMLENKDGKF
+749 CGFIMLENNDGKF

-767 NEPAAQLAGYGQGEF
+767 NENAARIAGYEQSEF
-782 RAKVNESLF
+782 RAKVNESIF
-791 DLFKTDGHKDFKTF
+791 DLFVSKKHKDFQAF
-805 LNEQFISDIP
+805 LNEMLTANTP
-815 TFSENFKIVCKDNS
+815 AFSEDIKIVCKDNTQ
-829 EKEIQFTGNVINQS
+829 KEIRFTGNVINQS
-843 NGTKIIC
+843 NGTRLIC
-850 AALWKYPIT
+850 ASLWV

>member
-1 MADKIR
+1 MAEKAK

-20 VNYSLISNIEVIF
+20 VDYSLIGNIDVIF
-33 CLTEQDFLQQIDIGT
+33 CPSEQDILQQIDIGT
-48 TPAAIVI
+48 SPAAIVI

-69 KIINH
+69 KIVNH
-74 TSMQYSL
+74 ISMQYSL

-87 MTPVIALLHDYTPE
+87 MTPVIALLHDYTSE

-107 NCGVSE
+107 DNGVSE
-113 VIDLKTNKDV
+113 VIDLKTDSNV
-123 IYHRILKATQSFTN
+123 IYHRVLKATQSFTN
-137 EIKKFLIINKQ
+137 EIKKFLVINKQ
-148 HEYALTRI
+148 HEHALTRV

-169 TFIEKT
+169 TFIQKT
-175 KDMLSQNKGKTF
+175 KEMLSKNKGKPF

-222 KNRQNT
+222 NSKKNT

-256 TTFTNKLFPKFD
+256 TTFTNRLFPKFD
-268 FIVRVGLYEVYNDG
+268 FIVRVGLYEVFNDG

-320 EEQELITD
+320 QEQELITD

-334 NNEFKIYIQ
+334 KNEFKIYIQ

-357 ALVRWQHPTKGLISP
+357 ALVRWMHPTKGLISP

-502 QFIIDSTEKNINKP
+502 QFIIDSTEKNKSKP

-545 ESKSQADYL
+545 ESKAQADYL

-571 PAEDFETMQEML
+571 PAEEFEAMQEML
-583 PEANVEL
+583 PEANSEL
-590 PEEKEDENGGN
+590 PEEKEEEANGD
-601 FLDSSSINNML
+601 FLDSASVNNML

-626 GDKLELLQL
+626 GYKLELLQM

-656 ILQRIEEKSRPALI
+656 VLQRIVEKSRPAII

-679 KEMEFCE
+679 KRMEFCE
-686 VEVLPLGA
+686 IEVLPLGT
-694 EKETFWLRIRLVHLS
+694 EKESFWLRIRLVHLS

-737 SEQLASILGNVP
+737 SEQLASILGTAP
-749 YGVIMLENKDGKF
+749 CGFIMLENNDGKF

-767 NEPAAQLAGYGQGEF
+767 NENAARIAGYEQSEF
-782 RAKVNESLF
+782 RAKVNESIF
-791 DLFKTDGHKDFKTF
+791 DLFVSKKHKDFQAF
-805 LNEQFISDIP
+805 LNEMLTANTP
-815 TFSENFKIVCKDNS
+815 AFSEDIKIICKDNTQ
-829 EKEIQFTGNVINQS
+829 KEIRFTGNVINQS
-843 NGTKIIC
+843 NGTRLIC
-850 AALWKYPIT
+850 ASLWV

>member
-1 MADKIR
+1 MAEKAK

-12 SESTIAEF
+12 SESTIAGF
-20 VNYSLISNIEVIF
+20 VDYSLIGNIDVIF
-33 CLTEQDFLQQIDIGT
+33 CPSEQDILQQIDIGT
-48 TPAAIVI
+48 SPAAIVI

-69 KIINH
+69 KIENH

-81 NLDLFA
+81 KFDLFA
-87 MTPVIALLHDYTPE
+87 MTPVIALLQDYTSE
-101 EEISLL
+101 EEIFLL
-107 NCGVSE
+107 NNGVSE
-113 VIDLKTNKDV
+113 VIDLKTDSNV
-123 IYHRILKATQSFTN
+123 IYHRVLKATQSFTN
-137 EIKKFLIINKQ
+137 EIKKFLVINKQ
-148 HEYALTRI
+148 HEHALTRV

-169 TFIEKT
+169 TFIQKT
-175 KDMLSQNKGKTF
+175 KEMLSKNKGKPF

-222 KNRQNT
+222 NSKKNT

-256 TTFTNKLFPKFD
+256 TTFTNRLFPKFD
-268 FIVRVGLYEVYNDG
+268 FIVRVGLYEVFNDG

-320 EEQELITD
+320 QEQELITD

-334 NNEFKIYIQ
+334 KNEFKIYIQ

-357 ALVRWQHPTKGLISP
+357 ALVRWMHPTKGLISP

-502 QFIIDSTEKNINKP
+502 QFIIDSTEKNKSKP

-545 ESKSQADYL
+545 ESKAQADYL

-571 PAEDFETMQEML
+571 PAEEFEAMQEML
-583 PEANVEL
+583 PEANPEL
-590 PEEKEDENGGN
+590 PEGKEEEANGD
-601 FLDSSSINNML
+601 FLDSASVNNML

-656 ILQRIEEKSRPALI
+656 VLQRIAEKSRPAI
-670 EAMAQAVKT
+670 IAAMAQAVKT
-679 KEMEFCE
+679 KRMEFCE
-686 VEVLPLGA
+686 IEVLPLGT
-694 EKETFWLRIRLVHLS
+694 EKESFWLRIRLVHLS

-737 SEQLASILGNVP
+737 SEQLASILGTAP
-749 YGVIMLENKDGKF
+749 CGFIMLENNDGKF

-767 NEPAAQLAGYGQGEF
+767 NENAARIAGYEQSEF
-782 RAKVNESLF
+782 RAKVNESIF
-791 DLFKTDGHKDFKTF
+791 DLFVSKKHKDFQAF
-805 LNEQFISDIP
+805 LNEMLTANTP
-815 TFSENFKIVCKDNS
+815 AFSEDIKIVCKDNTQ
-829 EKEIQFTGNVINQS
+829 KEIRFTGNVINQS
-843 NGTKIIC
+843 NGTRLIC
-850 AALWKYPIT
+850 ASLWV

>member
-1 MADKIR
+1 MAEKTK

-20 VNYSLISNIEVIF
+20 VDYSLIGNIDVIF
-33 CLTEQDFLQQIDIGT
+33 CPSEQDILQQIDIGT
-48 TPAAIVI
+48 SPAAIVI

-69 KIINH
+69 KIENH

-81 NLDLFA
+81 KFDLFA
-87 MTPVIALLHDYTPE
+87 MTPVIALLQDYTSE
-101 EEISLL
+101 EEIFLL
-107 NCGVSE
+107 NNGVSE
-113 VIDLKTNKDV
+113 VIDLKTDSNV
-123 IYHRILKATQSFTN
+123 IYHRVLKATQSFTN
-137 EIKKFLIINKQ
+137 EIKKFLVINKQ
-148 HEYALTRI
+148 HEHALTRI

-169 TFIEKT
+169 TFIQKT
-175 KDMLSQNKGKTF
+175 KEMLSKNKGKPF

-222 KNRQNT
+222 NSKKNT

-256 TTFTNKLFPKFD
+256 TTFTNRLFPKFD
-268 FIVRVGLYEVYNDG
+268 FIVRVGLYEVFNDG

-320 EEQELITD
+320 QEQELITD

-334 NNEFKIYIQ
+334 KNEFKIYIQ

-357 ALVRWQHPTKGLISP
+357 ALVRWMHPTKGLISP

-502 QFIIDSTEKNINKP
+502 QFIIDSTEKNKSKP

-545 ESKSQADYL
+545 ESKAQADYL

-571 PAEDFETMQEML
+571 PAEEFEAMQEML
-583 PEANVEL
+583 PEANPEL
-590 PEEKEDENGGN
+590 PEEKEEEANGD
-601 FLDSSSINNML
+601 FLDSASVNNML

-656 ILQRIEEKSRPALI
+656 VLQRIAEKSRPAI
-670 EAMAQAVKT
+670 IAAMAQAVKT
-679 KEMEFCE
+679 KRMEFCE
-686 VEVLPLGA
+686 IEVLPLGT
-694 EKETFWLRIRLVHLS
+694 EKESFWLRIRLVHLS

-737 SEQLASILGNVP
+737 SEQLASILGNAP
-749 YGVIMLENKDGKF
+749 CGFIMLENNDGKF

-767 NEPAAQLAGYGQGEF
+767 NENAARIAGYEQSEF
-782 RAKVNESLF
+782 RAKVNESIF
-791 DLFKTDGHKDFKTF
+791 DLFVSKKHKEFQAF
-805 LNEQFISDIP
+805 LNEMLTANTP
-815 TFSENFKIVCKDNS
+815 AFSEDIKIVCKDNTQ
-829 EKEIQFTGNVINQS
+829 KEIRFTGNVINQS
-843 NGTKIIC
+843 NGTRLIC
-850 AALWKYPIT
+850 ASLWV

>member
-1 MADKIR
+1 MAEKAK

-20 VNYSLISNIEVIF
+20 VDYSLIGNIDVIF
-33 CLTEQDFLQQIDIGT
+33 CPSEQDILQQIDIGT
-48 TPAAIVI
+48 SPAAIVI

-69 KIINH
+69 KIENH

-81 NLDLFA
+81 KFDLFA
-87 MTPVIALLHDYTPE
+87 MTPVIALLQDYTSE
-101 EEISLL
+101 EEIFLL
-107 NCGVSE
+107 NNGVSE
-113 VIDLKTNKDV
+113 VIDLKTDSNV
-123 IYHRILKATQSFTN
+123 IYHRVLKATQSFTN
-137 EIKKFLIINKQ
+137 EIKKFLVINKQ
-148 HEYALTRI
+148 HEHALTRV

-169 TFIEKT
+169 TFIQKT
-175 KDMLSQNKGKTF
+175 KEMLSKNKGKPF

-222 KNRQNT
+222 NSKKNT

-256 TTFTNKLFPKFD
+256 TTFTNRLFPKFD
-268 FIVRVGLYEVYNDG
+268 FIVRVGLYEVFNDG

-320 EEQELITD
+320 QEQELITD

-334 NNEFKIYIQ
+334 KNEFKIYIQ

-357 ALVRWQHPTKGLISP
+357 ALVRWMHPTKGLISP

-502 QFIIDSTEKNINKP
+502 QFIIDSTEKNKSKP

-545 ESKSQADYL
+545 ESKAQADYL
-554 KSIGCFHMQGFY
+554 KSIGCFLMQGFY

-571 PAEDFETMQEML
+571 PAEEFEAMQEML
-583 PEANVEL
+583 PEANPEL
-590 PEEKEDENGGN
+590 PEEKEEEANGD
-601 FLDSSSINNML
+601 FLDSASVNNML

-656 ILQRIEEKSRPALI
+656 VLQRIAEKSRPAI
-670 EAMAQAVKT
+670 IAAMAQAVKT
-679 KEMEFCE
+679 KRMEFCE
-686 VEVLPLGA
+686 IEVLPLGT
-694 EKETFWLRIRLVHLS
+694 EKESFWLRIRLVHLS

-737 SEQLASILGNVP
+737 SEQLASILGNAP
-749 YGVIMLENKDGKF
+749 CGFIMLENNDGKF

-767 NEPAAQLAGYGQGEF
+767 NENAAQIAGYEQSEF
-782 RAKVNESLF
+782 RAKVNESIF
-791 DLFKTDGHKDFKTF
+791 DLFVSKKHKDFQAF
-805 LNEQFISDIP
+805 LNEMLTANTP
-815 TFSENFKIVCKDNS
+815 AFSEDIKIVCKDNTQ
-829 EKEIQFTGNVINQS
+829 KEIRFTGNVINQS
-843 NGTKIIC
+843 NGTRLIC
-850 AALWKYPIT
+850 ASLWV

>member
-1 MADKIR
+1 MAEKAK

-20 VNYSLISNIEVIF
+20 VDYSLIGNIDVIF
-33 CLTEQDFLQQIDIGT
+33 CPSEQDILQQIDIGT
-48 TPAAIVI
+48 SPAAIVI

-69 KIINH
+69 KIENH

-81 NLDLFA
+81 KFDLFA
-87 MTPVIALLHDYTPE
+87 MTPVIALLQDYTSE
-101 EEISLL
+101 EEIFLL
-107 NCGVSE
+107 NNGVSE
-113 VIDLKTNKDV
+113 VIDLKTDSNV
-123 IYHRILKATQSFTN
+123 IYHRVLKATQSFTN
-137 EIKKFLIINKQ
+137 EIKKFLVINKQ
-148 HEYALTRI
+148 HEHALTRV

-169 TFIEKT
+169 TFIQKT
-175 KDMLSQNKGKTF
+175 KEMLSKNKGKPF

-222 KNRQNT
+222 NSKKNT

-256 TTFTNKLFPKFD
+256 TTFTNRLFPKFD
-268 FIVRVGLYEVYNDG
+268 FIVRVGLYEVFNDG

-320 EEQELITD
+320 QEQELITD

-334 NNEFKIYIQ
+334 KNEFKIYIQ

-357 ALVRWQHPTKGLISP
+357 ALVRWMHPTKGLISP

-502 QFIIDSTEKNINKP
+502 QFIIDSTEKNKSKP

-545 ESKSQADYL
+545 ESKAQADYL

-571 PAEDFETMQEML
+571 PAEEFEAMQEML
-583 PEANVEL
+583 PEANPEL
-590 PEEKEDENGGN
+590 PEEKEEEANGD
-601 FLDSSSINNML
+601 FLDSASVNNML

-656 ILQRIEEKSRPALI
+656 VLQRIAEKSRPAII

-679 KEMEFCE
+679 KRMEFCE
-686 VEVLPLGA
+686 IEVLPLGT
-694 EKETFWLRIRLVHLS
+694 EKESFWLRIRLVHLS

-737 SEQLASILGNVP
+737 SEQLASILGNAP
-749 YGVIMLENKDGKF
+749 CGFIMLENNDGKF

-767 NEPAAQLAGYGQGEF
+767 NENAARIAGYEQSEF
-782 RAKVNESLF
+782 RAKVNESIF
-791 DLFKTDGHKDFKTF
+791 DLFVSKKHKDFQAF
-805 LNEQFISDIP
+805 LNEMLTANTP
-815 TFSENFKIVCKDNS
+815 AFSEDIKIVCKDNTQ
-829 EKEIQFTGNVINQS
+829 KEIRFTGNVINQS
-843 NGTKIIC
+843 NGTRLIC
-850 AALWKYPIT
+850 ASLWV

>member
-1 MADKIR
+1 MAEKAK

-20 VNYSLISNIEVIF
+20 VDYSLIGNIDVIF
-33 CLTEQDFLQQIDIGT
+33 CPSEQDILQQIDIGT
-48 TPAAIVI
+48 SPAAIVI

-69 KIINH
+69 KIENH

-87 MTPVIALLHDYTPE
+87 MTPVIALLHDYTSE

-107 NCGVSE
+107 NNGVSE
-113 VIDLKTNKDV
+113 VIDLKTDSNV
-123 IYHRILKATQSFTN
+123 IYHRVLKATQSFTN
-137 EIKKFLIINKQ
+137 EIKKFLVINKQ
-148 HEYALTRI
+148 HEHALTRV

-169 TFIEKT
+169 TFIQKT
-175 KDMLSQNKGKTF
+175 KEMLSKNKGKPF

-222 KNRQNT
+222 NSKKNT

-256 TTFTNKLFPKFD
+256 TTFTNRLFPKFD
-268 FIVRVGLYEVYNDG
+268 FIVRVGLYEVFNDG

-320 EEQELITD
+320 QEQELITD

-334 NNEFKIYIQ
+334 KNEFKIYIQ

-357 ALVRWQHPTKGLISP
+357 ALVRWMHPTKGLISP

-502 QFIIDSTEKNINKP
+502 QFIIDSTEKNKSKP

-545 ESKSQADYL
+545 ESKAQADYL

-571 PAEDFETMQEML
+571 PAEEFEAMQEML
-583 PEANVEL
+583 PEANSEL
-590 PEEKEDENGGN
+590 PEEKEEEANGD
-601 FLDSSSINNML
+601 FLDSASVNNML

-626 GDKLELLQL
+626 GYKLELLQM

-656 ILQRIEEKSRPALI
+656 VLQRIAEKSRPAII

-679 KEMEFCE
+679 KRMEFCE
-686 VEVLPLGA
+686 IEVLPLGT
-694 EKETFWLRIRLVHLS
+694 EKESFWLRIRLVHLS

-737 SEQLASILGNVP
+737 SEQLASILGTAP
-749 YGVIMLENKDGKF
+749 CGFIMLEINDGKF

-767 NEPAAQLAGYGQGEF
+767 NENAARIAGYEQSEF
-782 RAKVNESLF
+782 RAKVNESIF
-791 DLFKTDGHKDFKTF
+791 DLFVSKKHKDFQAF
-805 LNEQFISDIP
+805 LNEMLTTNTP
-815 TFSENFKIVCKDNS
+815 AFSEDIKIVCKDNTQ
-829 EKEIQFTGNVINQS
+829 KVIRFTGNVINQS
-843 NGTKIIC
+843 NGTRLIC
-850 AALWKYPIT
+850 ASLWV

>member
-1 MADKIR
+1 MAEKAK

-20 VNYSLISNIEVIF
+20 VDYSLIGNIDVIF
-33 CLTEQDFLQQIDIGT
+33 CPSEQDILQQIDIGT
-48 TPAAIVI
+48 SPAAIVI

-69 KIINH
+69 KIENH

-87 MTPVIALLHDYTPE
+87 MTPVIALLQDYTSE

-107 NCGVSE
+107 NNGVSE
-113 VIDLKTNKDV
+113 VIDLKTDSNV
-123 IYHRILKATQSFTN
+123 IYHRVLKATQSFTN
-137 EIKKFLIINKQ
+137 EIKKFLVINKQ
-148 HEYALTRI
+148 HEHALTRI

-169 TFIEKT
+169 TFIQKT
-175 KDMLSQNKGKTF
+175 KEMLSKNKGKPF

-222 KNRQNT
+222 NSKKNT

-256 TTFTNKLFPKFD
+256 TTFTNRLFPKFD
-268 FIVRVGLYEVYNDG
+268 FIVRVGLYEVFNDG
-282 KIDISL
+282 EIDISL

-320 EEQELITD
+320 QEQELITD

-334 NNEFKIYIQ
+334 KNEFKIYIQ

-357 ALVRWQHPTKGLISP
+357 ALVRWMHPTKGLISP

-502 QFIIDSTEKNINKP
+502 QFIIDSTEKNKSKP

-545 ESKSQADYL
+545 ESKAQADYL

-571 PAEDFETMQEML
+571 PAEEFEAMQEML
-583 PEANVEL
+583 PEANSEL
-590 PEEKEDENGGN
+590 PEEKEEEANGD
-601 FLDSSSINNML
+601 FLDSASVNNML

-626 GDKLELLQL
+626 GYKLELLQM

-656 ILQRIEEKSRPALI
+656 VLQRIAEKSRPAII

-679 KEMEFCE
+679 KRMEFCE
-686 VEVLPLGA
+686 IEVLPLGT
-694 EKETFWLRIRLVHLS
+694 EKESFWLRIRLVHLS

-737 SEQLASILGNVP
+737 SEQLASILGTAP
-749 YGVIMLENKDGKF
+749 CGFIMLENNDGKF

-767 NEPAAQLAGYGQGEF
+767 NENAARIAGYEQSEF
-782 RAKVNESLF
+782 RAKVNESIF
-791 DLFKTDGHKDFKTF
+791 DLFVSKKHKDFQAF
-805 LNEQFISDIP
+805 LNEMLTANTP
-815 TFSENFKIVCKDNS
+815 AFSEDIKIVCKDNTQ
-829 EKEIQFTGNVINQS
+829 KEIRFTGNVINQS
-843 NGTKIIC
+843 NGTRLIC
-850 AALWKYPIT
+850 ASLWV

>member
-1 MADKIR
+1 MAEKTK

-12 SESTIAEF
+12 SESTIAGF
-20 VNYSLISNIEVIF
+20 VDYSLIGNIDVIF
-33 CLTEQDFLQQIDIGT
+33 CPSEQDILQQIDIGT
-48 TPAAIVI
+48 SPAAIVI

-69 KIINH
+69 KIENH

-81 NLDLFA
+81 KFDLFA
-87 MTPVIALLHDYTPE
+87 MTPVIALLQDYTSE
-101 EEISLL
+101 EEIFLL
-107 NCGVSE
+107 NNGVSE
-113 VIDLKTNKDV
+113 VIDLKTDSNV
-123 IYHRILKATQSFTN
+123 IYHRVLKATQSFTN
-137 EIKKFLIINKQ
+137 EIKKFLVINKQ
-148 HEYALTRI
+148 HEHALTRV

-169 TFIEKT
+169 TFIQKT
-175 KDMLSQNKGKTF
+175 KEMLSKNKGKPF

-222 KNRQNT
+222 NSKKNT

-256 TTFTNKLFPKFD
+256 TTFTNRLFPKFD
-268 FIVRVGLYEVYNDG
+268 FIVRVGLYEVFNDG

-320 EEQELITD
+320 QEQELITD

-334 NNEFKIYIQ
+334 KNEFKIYIQ

-357 ALVRWQHPTKGLISP
+357 ALVRWMHPTKGLISP

-436 KYNLTPDSLRL
+436 KYSLTPDSLRL

-502 QFIIDSTEKNINKP
+502 QFIIDSTEKNKSKP

-545 ESKSQADYL
+545 ESKAQADYL

-571 PAEDFETMQEML
+571 PAEEFEAMQEML
-583 PEANVEL
+583 PEANSEL
-590 PEEKEDENGGN
+590 PEEKEEEANGD
-601 FLDSSSINNML
+601 FLDSASVNNML

-656 ILQRIEEKSRPALI
+656 VLQRIAEKSRPAII

-679 KEMEFCE
+679 KRMEFCE
-686 VEVLPLGA
+686 IEVLPLGT
-694 EKETFWLRIRLVHLS
+694 EKESFWLRIRLVHLS

-737 SEQLASILGNVP
+737 SEQLASILGTAP
-749 YGVIMLENKDGKF
+749 CGFIMLENNDGKF

-767 NEPAAQLAGYGQGEF
+767 NENAARIAGYEQSEF
-782 RAKVNESLF
+782 RAKVNESIF
-791 DLFKTDGHKDFKTF
+791 DLFVSEKHKDFQAF
-805 LNEQFISDIP
+805 LNEMLTANTP
-815 TFSENFKIVCKDNS
+815 AFSEDIKIVCKDNTQ
-829 EKEIQFTGNVINQS
+829 KEIRFTGNVINQS
-843 NGTKIIC
+843 NGTRLIC
-850 AALWKYPIT
+850 ASLWV

>member
-1 MADKIR
+1 MAEKAK

-20 VNYSLISNIEVIF
+20 VDYSLIGNIDVIF
-33 CLTEQDFLQQIDIGT
+33 CPSEQDILQQIDIGT
-48 TPAAIVI
+48 SPAAIVI

-69 KIINH
+69 KIENH

-87 MTPVIALLHDYTPE
+87 MTPVIALLQDYTSE

-107 NCGVSE
+107 NNGVSE
-113 VIDLKTNKDV
+113 VIDLKTDSNV
-123 IYHRILKATQSFTN
+123 IYHRVLKATQSFTN
-137 EIKKFLIINKQ
+137 EIKKFLVINKQ
-148 HEYALTRI
+148 HEHALTRI

-169 TFIEKT
+169 TFIQKT
-175 KDMLSQNKGKTF
+175 KEMLSKNKGKPF

-222 KNRQNT
+222 NSKKNT

-256 TTFTNKLFPKFD
+256 TTFTNRLFPKFN
-268 FIVRVGLYEVYNDG
+268 FIVRVGLYEVFNDG

-320 EEQELITD
+320 QEQELITD

-334 NNEFKIYIQ
+334 KNEFKIYIQ

-357 ALVRWQHPTKGLISP
+357 ALVRWMHPTKGLISP

-502 QFIIDSTEKNINKP
+502 QFIIDSTEKNKSKP

-545 ESKSQADYL
+545 ESKAQADYL

-571 PAEDFETMQEML
+571 PAEEFEAMQEML
-583 PEANVEL
+583 PEANSEL
-590 PEEKEDENGGN
+590 PEEKEEEANGD
-601 FLDSSSINNML
+601 FLDSASVNNML

-626 GDKLELLQL
+626 GYKLELLQM

-656 ILQRIEEKSRPALI
+656 VLQRIAEKSRPAII

-679 KEMEFCE
+679 KRMEFCE
-686 VEVLPLGA
+686 IEVLPLGT
-694 EKETFWLRIRLVHLS
+694 EKESFWLRIRLVHLS

-737 SEQLASILGNVP
+737 SEQLASILGTAP
-749 YGVIMLENKDGKF
+749 CGFIMLENNDGKF

-767 NEPAAQLAGYGQGEF
+767 NENAARIAGYEQSEF
-782 RAKVNESLF
+782 RAKVNESIF
-791 DLFKTDGHKDFKTF
+791 DLFVSKKHKDFQAF
-805 LNEQFISDIP
+805 LNEMLTANTP
-815 TFSENFKIVCKDNS
+815 AFSEDIKIVCKDNTQ
-829 EKEIQFTGNVINQS
+829 KEIRFTGNVINQS
-843 NGTKIIC
+843 NGTRLIC
-850 AALWKYPIT
+850 ASLWV

>member
-1 MADKIR
+1 MAEKAK

-20 VNYSLISNIEVIF
+20 VDYSLIGNIDVIF
-33 CLTEQDFLQQIDIGT
+33 CPSEQDILQQIDIGT
-48 TPAAIVI
+48 SPAAIVI

-69 KIINH
+69 KIENH

-87 MTPVIALLHDYTPE
+87 MTPVIALLQDYTSE
-101 EEISLL
+101 EEIFLL
-107 NCGVSE
+107 NNGVSE
-113 VIDLKTNKDV
+113 VIDLKTDSNV
-123 IYHRILKATQSFTN
+123 IYHRVLKATQSFTN
-137 EIKKFLIINKQ
+137 EIKKFLVINKQ
-148 HEYALTRI
+148 HEHALTRI

-169 TFIEKT
+169 TFIQKT
-175 KDMLSQNKGKTF
+175 KEMLSKNKGKPF

-222 KNRQNT
+222 NSKKNT

-256 TTFTNKLFPKFD
+256 TTFTNRLFPKFD
-268 FIVRVGLYEVYNDG
+268 FIVRVGLYEVFNDG
-282 KIDISL
+282 EIDISL

-320 EEQELITD
+320 QEQELITD

-334 NNEFKIYIQ
+334 KNEFKIYIQ

-357 ALVRWQHPTKGLISP
+357 ALVRWMHPTKGLISP

-502 QFIIDSTEKNINKP
+502 QFIIDSTEKNKSKP

-545 ESKSQADYL
+545 ESKAQADYL

-571 PAEDFETMQEML
+571 PAEEFEAMQEML
-583 PEANVEL
+583 PEANSEL
-590 PEEKEDENGGN
+590 PEEKEEEANGD
-601 FLDSSSINNML
+601 FLDSASVNNML

-626 GDKLELLQL
+626 GYKLELLQM

-656 ILQRIEEKSRPALI
+656 VLQRIAEKSRPAII

-679 KEMEFCE
+679 KRMEFCE
-686 VEVLPLGA
+686 IEVLPLGT
-694 EKETFWLRIRLVHLS
+694 EKESFWLRIRLVHLS

-737 SEQLASILGNVP
+737 SEQLASILGTAP
-749 YGVIMLENKDGKF
+749 CGFIMLEINDGKF

-767 NEPAAQLAGYGQGEF
+767 NENAARIAGYEQSEF
-782 RAKVNESLF
+782 RAKVNESIF
-791 DLFKTDGHKDFKTF
+791 DLFVSKKHKDFQAF
-805 LNEQFISDIP
+805 LNEMLTANTP
-815 TFSENFKIVCKDNS
+815 AFSEDIKIVCKDNTQ
-829 EKEIQFTGNVINQS
+829 KVIRFTGNVINQS
-843 NGTKIIC
+843 NGTRLIC
-850 AALWKYPIT
+850 ASLWV

>member
-1 MADKIR
+1 MAEKAK

-20 VNYSLISNIEVIF
+20 VDYSLIGNIDVIF
-33 CLTEQDFLQQIDIGT
+33 CPSEQDILQQIDIGT
-48 TPAAIVI
+48 SPAAIVI

-69 KIINH
+69 KIENH

-87 MTPVIALLHDYTPE
+87 MTPVIALLHDYTSE

-107 NCGVSE
+107 NNGVSE
-113 VIDLKTNKDV
+113 VIDLKTDSNV
-123 IYHRILKATQSFTN
+123 IYHRVLKATQSFTN
-137 EIKKFLIINKQ
+137 EIKKFLVINKQ
-148 HEYALTRI
+148 HEHALTRI

-169 TFIEKT
+169 TFIQKT
-175 KDMLSQNKGKTF
+175 KEMLSKNKGKPF

-222 KNRQNT
+222 NSKKNT

-256 TTFTNKLFPKFD
+256 TTFTNRLFPKFD
-268 FIVRVGLYEVYNDG
+268 FIVRVGLYEVFNDG

-293 QLALHSIKADFSA
+293 QLALHSIKANFSA

-320 EEQELITD
+320 QEQELITD

-334 NNEFKIYIQ
+334 KNEFKIYIQ

-357 ALVRWQHPTKGLISP
+357 ALVRWMHPTKGLISP

-502 QFIIDSTEKNINKP
+502 QFIIDSTEKNKSKP

-545 ESKSQADYL
+545 ESKAQADYL
-554 KSIGCFHMQGFY
+554 KSIGCFLMQGFY

-571 PAEDFETMQEML
+571 PAEEFEAMQEML
-583 PEANVEL
+583 PEANSEL
-590 PEEKEDENGGN
+590 PEEKEEEANGD
-601 FLDSSSINNML
+601 FLDSASVNNML

-626 GDKLELLQL
+626 GYKLELLQM

-656 ILQRIEEKSRPALI
+656 VLQRIAEKSRPAII

-679 KEMEFCE
+679 KRMEFCE
-686 VEVLPLGA
+686 IEVLPLGT
-694 EKETFWLRIRLVHLS
+694 EKESFWLRIRLVHLS

-737 SEQLASILGNVP
+737 SEQLASILGTAP
-749 YGVIMLENKDGKF
+749 CGFIMLENNDGKF

-767 NEPAAQLAGYGQGEF
+767 NENAARIAGYEQSEF
-782 RAKVNESLF
+782 RAKVNESIF
-791 DLFKTDGHKDFKTF
+791 DLFVSKKHKDFQAF
-805 LNEQFISDIP
+805 LNEMLTANTP
-815 TFSENFKIVCKDNS
+815 AFSEDIKIVCKDNTQ
-829 EKEIQFTGNVINQS
+829 KEIRFTGNVINQS
-843 NGTKIIC
+843 NGTRLIC
-850 AALWKYPIT
+850 ASLWV

>member
-1 MADKIR
+1 MAEKAK

-20 VNYSLISNIEVIF
+20 IDYSLIGNIDVIF
-33 CLTEQDFLQQIDIGT
+33 CPYEQDILQQIDIGT
-48 TPAAIVI
+48 SPAAIVI

-69 KIINH
+69 KIENH

-81 NLDLFA
+81 KFDLFA
-87 MTPVIALLHDYTPE
+87 MTPVIALLQDYTSE
-101 EEISLL
+101 EEIFLL
-107 NCGVSE
+107 NNGVSE
-113 VIDLKTNKDV
+113 VIDLKTDSNV
-123 IYHRILKATQSFTN
+123 IYHRVLKATQSFTN
-137 EIKKFLIINKQ
+137 EIKKFLVINKQ
-148 HEYALTRI
+148 HEHALTRV

-169 TFIEKT
+169 TFIQKT
-175 KDMLSQNKGKTF
+175 KEMLSKNKGKPF

-222 KNRQNT
+222 NSKKNT

-256 TTFTNKLFPKFD
+256 TTFTNRLFPKFD
-268 FIVRVGLYEVYNDG
+268 FIVRVGLYEVFNDG

-320 EEQELITD
+320 QEQELITD

-334 NNEFKIYIQ
+334 KNEFKIYIQ

-357 ALVRWQHPTKGLISP
+357 ALVRWMHPTKGLISP

-502 QFIIDSTEKNINKP
+502 QFIIDSTEKNKSKP

-545 ESKSQADYL
+545 ESKAQADYL

-571 PAEDFETMQEML
+571 PAEEFEAMQEML
-583 PEANVEL
+583 PEANPEL
-590 PEEKEDENGGN
+590 PEGKEEEANGD
-601 FLDSSSINNML
+601 FLDSASVNNML

-656 ILQRIEEKSRPALI
+656 VLQRIAEKSRPAI
-670 EAMAQAVKT
+670 IAAMAQAVKT
-679 KEMEFCE
+679 KRMEFCE
-686 VEVLPLGA
+686 IEVLPLGT
-694 EKETFWLRIRLVHLS
+694 EKESFWLRIRLVHLS

-737 SEQLASILGNVP
+737 SEQLASILGTAP
-749 YGVIMLENKDGKF
+749 CGFIMLENNDGKF

-767 NEPAAQLAGYGQGEF
+767 NENAARIAGYEQSEF
-782 RAKVNESLF
+782 RAKVNESIF
-791 DLFKTDGHKDFKTF
+791 DLFVSKKHKDFQAF
-805 LNEQFISDIP
+805 LNEMLTANTP
-815 TFSENFKIVCKDNS
+815 AFSEDIKIICKDNTQ
-829 EKEIQFTGNVINQS
+829 KEIRFTGNVINQS
-843 NGTKIIC
+843 NGTRLIC
-850 AALWKYPIT
+850 ASLWV

>member
-1 MADKIR
+1 MAEKAK

-20 VNYSLISNIEVIF
+20 VDYSLIGNIDVIF
-33 CLTEQDFLQQIDIGT
+33 CPSEQDILQQIDIGT
-48 TPAAIVI
+48 SPAAIVI

-69 KIINH
+69 KIENH

-87 MTPVIALLHDYTPE
+87 MTPVIALLQDYTSE

-107 NCGVSE
+107 NNGVSE
-113 VIDLKTNKDV
+113 VIDLKTDSNV
-123 IYHRILKATQSFTN
+123 IYHRVLKATHSFTN
-137 EIKKFLIINKQ
+137 EIKKFLVINKQ
-148 HEYALTRI
+148 HEHALTRI

-169 TFIEKT
+169 TFIQKT
-175 KDMLSQNKGKTF
+175 KEMLSKNKGKPF

-222 KNRQNT
+222 NSKKNT

-256 TTFTNKLFPKFD
+256 TTFTNRLFPKFD
-268 FIVRVGLYEVYNDG
+268 FIVRVGLYEVFNDG

-320 EEQELITD
+320 QEQELITD

-334 NNEFKIYIQ
+334 KNEFKIYIQ

-357 ALVRWQHPTKGLISP
+357 ALVRWMHPTKGLISP

-502 QFIIDSTEKNINKP
+502 QFIIDSTEKNKSKP

-545 ESKSQADYL
+545 ESKAQADYL

-571 PAEDFETMQEML
+571 PAEEFEAMQEML
-583 PEANVEL
+583 PEANSEL
-590 PEEKEDENGGN
+590 PEEKEEEANGD
-601 FLDSSSINNML
+601 FLDSASVNNML

-626 GDKLELLQL
+626 GYKLELLQM

-656 ILQRIEEKSRPALI
+656 VLQRIAEKSRPAII

-679 KEMEFCE
+679 KRMEFCE
-686 VEVLPLGA
+686 IEVLPLGT
-694 EKETFWLRIRLVHLS
+694 EKESFWLRIRLVHLS

-737 SEQLASILGNVP
+737 SEQLASILGTAP
-749 YGVIMLENKDGKF
+749 CGFIMLENNDGKF

-767 NEPAAQLAGYGQGEF
+767 NENAARIAGYEQSEF
-782 RAKVNESLF
+782 RAKVNESIF
-791 DLFKTDGHKDFKTF
+791 DLFVSKKHKDFQAF
-805 LNEQFISDIP
+805 LNEMLTANTP
-815 TFSENFKIVCKDNS
+815 AFSEDIKIVCKDNTQ
-829 EKEIQFTGNVINQS
+829 KVIRFKGNVINQS
-843 NGTKIIC
+843 NGTRLIC
-850 AALWKYPIT
+850 ASLWV

>member
-1 MADKIR
+1 MAEKTK

-20 VNYSLISNIEVIF
+20 VDYSLIGNIDVIF
-33 CLTEQDFLQQIDIGT
+33 CPSEQDILQQIDIGT
-48 TPAAIVI
+48 SPAAIVI

-69 KIINH
+69 KIENH

-81 NLDLFA
+81 KFDLFA
-87 MTPVIALLHDYTPE
+87 MTPVIALLQDYTSE
-101 EEISLL
+101 EEIFLL
-107 NCGVSE
+107 NNGVSE
-113 VIDLKTNKDV
+113 VIDLKTDSNV
-123 IYHRILKATQSFTN
+123 IYHRVLKATQSFTN
-137 EIKKFLIINKQ
+137 EIKKFLVINKQ
-148 HEYALTRI
+148 HEHALTRI

-169 TFIEKT
+169 TFIQKT
-175 KDMLSQNKGKTF
+175 KEMLSKNKGKPF

-222 KNRQNT
+222 NSKKNT

-256 TTFTNKLFPKFD
+256 TTFTNRLFPKFD
-268 FIVRVGLYEVYNDG
+268 FIVRVGLYEVFNDG
-282 KIDISL
+282 EIDISL

-320 EEQELITD
+320 QEQELITD

-334 NNEFKIYIQ
+334 KNEFKIYIQ

-357 ALVRWQHPTKGLISP
+357 ALVRWMHPTKGLISP

-502 QFIIDSTEKNINKP
+502 QFIIDSTEKNKSKP

-545 ESKSQADYL
+545 ESKAQADYL

-571 PAEDFETMQEML
+571 PAEEFEAMQEML
-583 PEANVEL
+583 PEANSEL
-590 PEEKEDENGGN
+590 PEEKEEEANGD
-601 FLDSSSINNML
+601 FLDSASVNNML

-656 ILQRIEEKSRPALI
+656 VLQRIAEKSRPAI
-670 EAMAQAVKT
+670 IAAMAQAVKT
-679 KEMEFCE
+679 KRMEFCE
-686 VEVLPLGA
+686 IEVLPLGT
-694 EKETFWLRIRLVHLS
+694 EKESFWLRIRLVHLS

-737 SEQLASILGNVP
+737 SEQLASILGNAP
-749 YGVIMLENKDGKF
+749 CGFIMLENNDGKF

-767 NEPAAQLAGYGQGEF
+767 NENAARIAGYEQSEF
-782 RAKVNESLF
+782 RAKVNESIF
-791 DLFKTDGHKDFKTF
+791 DLFVSKKHKEFQAF
-805 LNEQFISDIP
+805 LNEMLTANTP
-815 TFSENFKIVCKDNS
+815 AFSEDIKIVCKDNTQ
-829 EKEIQFTGNVINQS
+829 KEIRFTGNVINQS
-843 NGTKIIC
+843 NGTRLIC
-850 AALWKYPIT
+850 ASLWV

>member
-1 MADKIR
+1 MAEKAK

-20 VNYSLISNIEVIF
+20 VDYSLIGNIDVIF
-33 CLTEQDFLQQIDIGT
+33 CPSEQDILQQIDIGT
-48 TPAAIVI
+48 LPAAIVI

-69 KIINH
+69 KIVNH
-74 TSMQYSL
+74 ISMQYSL

-87 MTPVIALLHDYTPE
+87 MTPVIALLHDYTSE

-107 NCGVSE
+107 DNGVSE
-113 VIDLKTNKDV
+113 VIDLKTDSNV
-123 IYHRILKATQSFTN
+123 IYHRVLKATQSFTN
-137 EIKKFLIINKQ
+137 EIKKFLVINKQ
-148 HEYALTRI
+148 HEHALTRV

-169 TFIEKT
+169 TFIQKT
-175 KDMLSQNKGKTF
+175 KEMLSKNKGKPF

-222 KNRQNT
+222 NSKKNT

-256 TTFTNKLFPKFD
+256 TTFTNRLFPKFD
-268 FIVRVGLYEVYNDG
+268 FIVRVGLYEVFNDG

-320 EEQELITD
+320 QEQELITD

-334 NNEFKIYIQ
+334 KNEFKIYIQ

-357 ALVRWQHPTKGLISP
+357 ALVRWLHPTKGLISP

-502 QFIIDSTEKNINKP
+502 QFIIDSTEKNKSKP

-545 ESKSQADYL
+545 ESKAQADYL

-571 PAEDFETMQEML
+571 PAEEFEAMQEML
-583 PEANVEL
+583 PEANSEL
-590 PEEKEDENGGN
+590 PEEKEEEANGD
-601 FLDSSSINNML
+601 FLDSASVNNML

-626 GDKLELLQL
+626 GYKLELLQM

-656 ILQRIEEKSRPALI
+656 VLQRIVEKSRPAII

-679 KEMEFCE
+679 KRMEFCE
-686 VEVLPLGA
+686 IEVLPLGT
-694 EKETFWLRIRLVHLS
+694 EKESFWLRIRLVHLS

-737 SEQLASILGNVP
+737 SEQLASILGTAP
-749 YGVIMLENKDGKF
+749 CGFIMLENNDGKF

-767 NEPAAQLAGYGQGEF
+767 NENAARIAGYEQSEF
-782 RAKVNESLF
+782 RAKVNESIF
-791 DLFKTDGHKDFKTF
+791 DLFVSKKHKDFQAF
-805 LNEQFISDIP
+805 LNEMLTANTP
-815 TFSENFKIVCKDNS
+815 AFSEDIKIICKDNTQ
-829 EKEIQFTGNVINQS
+829 KEIRFTGNVINQS
-843 NGTKIIC
+843 NGTRLIC
-850 AALWKYPIT
+850 ASLWV

>member
-1 MADKIR
+1 MAEKAK

-20 VNYSLISNIEVIF
+20 VDYSLIGNIDVIF
-33 CLTEQDFLQQIDIGT
+33 CPSEQDILQQIDIGT
-48 TPAAIVI
+48 LPAAIVI

-69 KIINH
+69 KIVNH
-74 TSMQYSL
+74 ISMQYSL

-87 MTPVIALLHDYTPE
+87 MTPVIALLHDYTSE

-107 NCGVSE
+107 DNGVSE
-113 VIDLKTNKDV
+113 VIDLKTDSNV
-123 IYHRILKATQSFTN
+123 IYHRVLKATQSFTN
-137 EIKKFLIINKQ
+137 EIKKFLVINKQ
-148 HEYALTRI
+148 HEHALTRI

-169 TFIEKT
+169 TFIQKT
-175 KDMLSQNKGKTF
+175 KEMLSKNKGKPF

-222 KNRQNT
+222 NSKKNT

-256 TTFTNKLFPKFD
+256 TTFTNRLFPKFD
-268 FIVRVGLYEVYNDG
+268 FIVRVGLYEVFNDG

-320 EEQELITD
+320 QEQELITD

-334 NNEFKIYIQ
+334 KNEFKIYIQ

-357 ALVRWQHPTKGLISP
+357 ALVRWMHPTKGLISP

-502 QFIIDSTEKNINKP
+502 QFIIDSTEKNKSKP

-545 ESKSQADYL
+545 ESKAQADYL

-571 PAEDFETMQEML
+571 PAEEFEAMQEML
-583 PEANVEL
+583 PEANSEL
-590 PEEKEDENGGN
+590 PEEKEEEANGD
-601 FLDSSSINNML
+601 FLDSASVNNML

-626 GDKLELLQL
+626 GYKLELLQM

-656 ILQRIEEKSRPALI
+656 VLQRIVEKSRPAII

-679 KEMEFCE
+679 KRMEFCE
-686 VEVLPLGA
+686 IEVLPLGT
-694 EKETFWLRIRLVHLS
+694 EKESFWLRIRLVHLS

-737 SEQLASILGNVP
+737 SEQLASILGNAP
-749 YGVIMLENKDGKF
+749 CGFIMLENNDGKF

-767 NEPAAQLAGYGQGEF
+767 NENAAQIAGYEQSEF
-782 RAKVNESLF
+782 RAKVNESIF
-791 DLFKTDGHKDFKTF
+791 DLFVSKKHKDFQAF
-805 LNEQFISDIP
+805 LNEMLTANTP
-815 TFSENFKIVCKDNS
+815 AFSEDIKIICKDNTQ
-829 EKEIQFTGNVINQS
+829 KEIRFTGNVINQS
-843 NGTKIIC
+843 NGTRLIC
-850 AALWKYPIT
+850 ASLWV

>member
-1 MADKIR
+1 MAEKAK

-20 VNYSLISNIEVIF
+20 VDYSLIGNIDVIF
-33 CLTEQDFLQQIDIGT
+33 CPSEQDILQQIDIGT
-48 TPAAIVI
+48 LPAAIVI

-69 KIINH
+69 KIVNH
-74 TSMQYSL
+74 ISMQYSL

-87 MTPVIALLHDYTPE
+87 MTPVIALLHDYTSE

-107 NCGVSE
+107 NNGVSE
-113 VIDLKTNKDV
+113 VIDLKTDSNV
-123 IYHRILKATQSFTN
+123 IYHRVLKATQSFTN
-137 EIKKFLIINKQ
+137 EIKKFLVINKQ
-148 HEYALTRI
+148 HEHALTRV

-169 TFIEKT
+169 TFIQKT
-175 KDMLSQNKGKTF
+175 KEMLSKNKGKPF

-222 KNRQNT
+222 NSKKNT

-256 TTFTNKLFPKFD
+256 TTFTNRLFPKFD
-268 FIVRVGLYEVYNDG
+268 FIVRVGLYEVFNDG

-320 EEQELITD
+320 QEQELITD

-334 NNEFKIYIQ
+334 KNEFKIYIQ

-357 ALVRWQHPTKGLISP
+357 ALVRWMHPTKGLISP

-502 QFIIDSTEKNINKP
+502 QFIIDSTEKNKSKP

-545 ESKSQADYL
+545 ESKAQADYL

-571 PAEDFETMQEML
+571 PAEEFEAMQEML
-583 PEANVEL
+583 PEANSEL
-590 PEEKEDENGGN
+590 PEEKEEEANGD
-601 FLDSSSINNML
+601 FLDSASVNNML

-626 GDKLELLQL
+626 GYKLELLQM

-656 ILQRIEEKSRPALI
+656 VLQRIVEKSRPAII

-679 KEMEFCE
+679 KRMEFCE
-686 VEVLPLGA
+686 IEVLPLGT
-694 EKETFWLRIRLVHLS
+694 EKESFWLRIRLVHLS

-737 SEQLASILGNVP
+737 SEQLASILGTAP
-749 YGVIMLENKDGKF
+749 CGFIMLENNDGKF

-767 NEPAAQLAGYGQGEF
+767 NENAARIAGYEQSEF
-782 RAKVNESLF
+782 RAKVNESIF
-791 DLFKTDGHKDFKTF
+791 DLFVSKKHKDFQSF
-805 LNEQFISDIP
+805 LNEMLTANTP
-815 TFSENFKIVCKDNS
+815 AFSEDIKIICKDNTQ
-829 EKEIQFTGNVINQS
+829 KEIRFTGNVINQS
-843 NGTKIIC
+843 NGTRLIC
-850 AALWKYPIT
+850 ASLWV